1 MKQVKKNLPIEKKR
15 GGFTMVELLLV
26 VAILVVLFALAV
38 GGLVQMKKNLR
49 QKELDAKAEIIYAAA
64 QNRVAE
70 LRAAGYGSTLTD
82 ETRARKMTDIPTDA
96 VIDTVTR
103 PTFYYVISADKGA
116 KTALAEDI
124 LPETNV
130 DPELWSHHWLI
141 EYNGDTGLVYAVF
154 YSETEEISTDET
166 VRGDLRLRVKR
177 LAGGAKVGYYGGDI
191 TLGGKSYTL
200 VPDLNIVNEEELVVK
215 MSCVSPN
222 VGDGLYPSLRFSLTL
237 TDKLTG
243 AKVEIPSNQISV
255 TTEGKDLY
263 KAELILDSLDYGERR
278 RFSTLFPSLTPGNNI
293 DVVLTVTAD
302 SRNVLPKTLDPVET
316 SSLFATENY
325 QKNLLGQVT
334 NANKA
339 NIAYRRHL
347 QNLDT
352 TTSHVKKEITD
363 AYLVSDV
370 DFRKSTGETAGSFY
384 SFKPITNVNL
394 KTFSGKDR
402 EGQTHSIKD
411 LYLDAPGDGGSTG
424 LFDTF
429 YGTSVSDVIL
439 TNTRA
444 SGTAEGTGA
453 LIGKSVGKNTK
464 LMGCQVYL
472 TDSLIGKFS
481 AQENVTRYLQG
492 DFVGALVGIVDTNA
506 GMTVQNSFAATTAK
520 GDRGAGGAVG
530 LVRTDGRVTF
540 VNSYTDCYLRGERTG
555 GVVGR
560 MASSAALDAQD
571 FYTAGYQ
578 YASAASAGVVPG
590 TEGKVTMHNGYC
602 AVSYKR
608 QNDGTAIYTSAAESA
623 NWSNV
628 YAMEPGVENA
638 LDVDESRPE
647 EKKPSR
653 VSSADLA
660 EGGMVGGRLAANT
673 FAANVSGGTTAYNL
687 LGQGLD
693 NYPYPR
699 LRTGSNATTT
709 LCHYGDWEE
718 TPTQWSLAYYE
729 QYANNTYGF
738 YGSGVRLSESA
749 EIQEDGYGI
758 LVRQLPAVGDQW
770 TVTFKDRNNVDH
782 TLTYEVTAANTGTV
796 AVKDQNGAERAVTTA
811 LSDGKTYYLLK
822 LGTEEIQVGENTV
835 SLADAIVREDG
846 SFYSRMSIAYTPIN
860 GSAKTESY
868 WFNPHF
874 AKSAA
879 ASTERPANPQTIY
892 VRSVRHLAAL
902 SGYYTTDWTPEKDDK
917 EDFATTFA
925 NSGSTSY
932 TFLQERNLDWSSNY
946 NWTAYHRTK
955 NAYLTPIGGTL
966 DANRQETPFA
976 ATYDGQTFEIRNL
989 SIRSVGL
996 QIGLFGRVGS
1006 TGVVKNVIL
1015 VGNANE
1021 QGTNAE
1027 LVRGYGTQTVLQTT
1041 ADRLSQGA
1049 LVGYNDGTVSNC
1061 AVAGYRHRIAA
1072 FSMSSAYVGG
1082 LVGTNAGTV
1091 ESCAADTPD
1100 ASFRFTSA
1108 TGRIGGLVGKN
1119 LPSGSVSG
1127 SYALG
1132 HLRIQESKTSSAIVA
1147 GFVGEN
1153 SGAVRNSY
1161 AACAMEAAGDAELY
1175 GFGKKLTGTV
1185 VNGYYLDGGTYSYQD
1200 TLYSFNA
1207 STNEFKANAHGTAT
1221 GRLSLTGFGTVADE
1235 THTKYHPGTTTKTNI
1250 YAYPAAIRLSD
1261 SSYAHFG
1268 NWPNQEKDLG
1278 TLGVFYWE
1286 YESDGPN
1293 EGYHLYYLGTTK
1305 GANEEITTFS
1315 GGNLCNNH
1323 DDGGVITAYGYG
1335 YFMQPTAVGASI
1347 DDIGFA
1353 YNNQC
1358 TIGESNPTVE
1368 EELQKQLPRY
1378 RFRAYTTGTGNT
1390 RLHLTGE
1397 EKNASWNLTYNG
1409 TTYRY
1414 SVCPFFAKSI
1424 SYDGNAKGTNEVT
1437 TGKNKPGYGT
1447 NSYQIRSVQQLQ
1459 YINWNYSTQT
1469 TSFSLRKLSYGGV
1482 TTADRDN
1489 QYNYYNLI
1497 TSAGKVARQDEE
1509 TGNDCFPYLL
1519 WGNHHNSILEKSMPL
1534 TWEQTHDL
1542 NGKQEGFTGYTP
1554 IGSMFD
1560 ANSDKGISIAEMA
1573 AFAST
1578 YNGHSYAIKN
1588 VKISSDAECVG
1599 LFGITSGAIMKN
1611 IVLYADD
1618 ATANTVEVHD
1628 RANSTWEEWYC
1639 VGGLVGLAGSK
1650 DNPASQFTNCTVSGY
1665 VIQDNRSRNPGW
1677 GGGCVGGLV
1686 GATNMRIENCTA
1698 VTTIQ
1703 MKVGYQNAYQN
1714 CRVGG
1719 LVGALRG
1726 TVTNC
1731 YAGGKIVNNST
1742 IDTKSYLDGTSIW
1755 LGGIVGGVCMR
1766 SSGTL
1771 SVVIGNTKD
1780 AAQVSNSYSYVEL
1793 PGRSG
1798 NQKGAIKSSQ
1808 AIASNGEMQEGFGAV
1823 SNDYIVITNC
1833 YALESS
1839 VTQTDDYLYLSGQS
1853 LSSYKGLNLN
1863 RTWKDNNDRRI
1874 ELNNDRSPYLNYQ
1887 QMEEEMGAWLGI
1899 NDTVTTE
1906 DPDTGAPIP
1915 GKYSYP
1921 GTDADLRNLKL
1932 NYPFPTVL
1940 TQPTLYDENVKI
1952 NVHYGAWPKLGLYW
1966 AQESGTIDLLADRVA
1981 EKTMVVQEVPT
1992 GDFTQPQE
2000 DTEYLTAPDPNGE
2013 TPDGNLEDQSGIMLL
2028 DEPEPASQADG
2039 AGETPVEPQAAE
2051 PAAQAEGKDTPEPPT
2066 VTYVSEKT
2074 FQLKWI
2080 NITGSGAPS
2089 ADGLSFTYYPETG
2102 NDPIPE
2108 GQEPAFEVA
2117 AKRGSYAFD
2126 GGNTWTVPITIRA
2139 RRPGTVVVEAKQ
2151 NDQYPAKL
2159 TVVVSANLE
2168 ISIAEA
2174 DKTLE
2179 VYETESKTVPVTLK
2193 DTNGNVIL
2201 GLTQQQLNWTLPQG
2215 GENVSWAI
2223 AEDGKVPGQYNLTVT
2238 GGKAGPQNL
2247 TLSDQILSV
2256 SYKHDAATD
2265 KTFDAY
2271 TRLSVTV
2278 KPSVILGIASG
2289 TDYGLGNGEYSPED
2303 YNQVSVPYVQNA
2315 QNYEAGKPTEESVA
2329 PIREKSVPLYLY
2341 ATTDYVNIT
2350 NFKFVS
2356 VNSSTP
2362 LSPCIQLTI
2371 NDQADGSSRIQF
2383 LYKLEKPD
2391 QTALEEDDNTPE
2403 VQADTNQAKLDAMLA
2418 SLGVGEELYVNDE
2431 KSYVLL
2437 VGAAQPSTDGRGQ
2450 YREMTLTD
2458 LDDNAP
2464 TPQWSLDMRLVRTDK
2479 DGNTLLEG
2487 EYFYLTYSRPNTVRF
2502 MPHEGAEPRKVLRLA
2517 QGTGISAAEM
2527 KEINNDPA
2535 LFQADSGYY
2544 WKWTLDGIPTSNV
2557 DLAPARTG
2565 IPFTLSYNG
2574 NFPSWDI
2581 DYGKLADQTQTYGS
2595 ITSTALPTG
2604 PWKREGMSTTGWF
2617 TEGGEQVTL
2626 KQVPE
2631 TPAEGEKV
2639 TYKLYRGETEYI
2651 PTQVDETLTL
2661 YAHWK
2666 NNEYSLVFKNGE
2678 SETVETFVYG
2688 TAKEI
2693 TAPAAPEIKKGHT
2706 FVWTD
2711 EADFTLRP
2719 EETWANSA
2727 FTPTSDG
2734 QKIVLNATWT
2744 PETITVT
2751 LVNSRDE
2758 NETVKDAKYSYGSA
2772 LGCPESFTGPE
2783 GESFLGWSLTKDGD
2797 VISAADLPDALLDLQ
2812 EPGKPITLYARWTT
2826 VATNTAG
2833 ADDENKVNLEDEQEN
2848 TDEELIAPPAQSP
2861 NGENTSTPNGEETP
2875 APNGEDTPAPGGEE
2889 TPPPNGENT
2898 SPPNGE
2904 DTETPSGEE
2913 PPVPEGDSESGGAD
2927 TEGSVDPTPVDTQ
2940 SPAPTP
2946 PDPTPEVP
2954 SGEQSDAESS
2964 ESHEE

>member
-116 KTALAEDI
+116 KTALADDI

-154 YSETEEISTDET
+154 YSETGEISTDET
-166 VRGDLRLRVKR
+166 TRGDLRQRDKR

-200 VPDLNIVNEEELVVK
+200 TPQVLIENKEELIVK
-215 MSCVSPN
+215 MSCVSPD
-222 VGDGLYPSLRFSLTL
+222 VGDGLHPSLRFALTL
-237 TDKLTG
+237 TDQLTG

-255 TTEGKDLY
+255 TTEGLDFY

-293 DVVLTVTAD
+293 DVTLTVTAD
-302 SRNVLPKTLDPVET
+302 SNNVLPKSVSDET
-316 SSLFATENY
+316 NSLFATETY
-325 QKNLLGQVT
+325 TKVLGQVT

-352 TTSHVKKEITD
+352 VTSKVKKEITD

-394 KTFSGKDR
+394 KTFSGKNQENRD
-402 EGQTHSIKD
+402 EIYSIKN
-411 LYLDAPGDGGSTG
+411 LYLDASGDGKSMG

-429 YGTSVSDVIL
+429 YGTSISDVIL

-453 LIGKSVGKNTK
+453 LIGKAVGKNTK

-472 TDSLIGKFS
+472 TDSLIGRFT
-481 AQENVTRYLQG
+481 AQETVTRYLRG
-492 DFVGALVGIVDTNA
+492 DFVGGLVGIVDTNA
-506 GMTVQNSFAATTAK
+506 SLTVEHSFAATTARA
-520 GDRGAGGAVG
+520 DRGAGGAVG
-530 LVRTDGRVTF
+530 LVRPSGKVSFTG
-540 VNSYTDCYLRGERTG
+540 SYTDCYLRGGRTG
-555 GVVGR
+555 GVVGW
-560 MASSAALDAQD
+560 MPSGASLEAQD

-578 YASAASAGVVPG
+578 YASASSAGVVPG
-590 TEGKVTMHNGYC
+590 TEGTVTMHNGYC

-608 QNDGTAIYTSAAESA
+608 QNDTTDIYTSAADSA

-628 YAMEPGVENA
+628 YAMDPGVDNA

-647 EKKPSR
+647 GQKQSR

-660 EGGMVGGRLAANT
+660 EGGMVGTRLT
-673 FAANVSGGTTAYNL
+673 GTAFMASVRGSTVAYNL

-709 LCHYGDWEE
+709 LRHYGDWEE

-729 QYANNTYGF
+729 QYANYTYGF

-770 TVTFKDRNNVDH
+770 KVTFTDRNNEAH
-782 TLTYEVTAANTGTV
+782 TLTYTVTAANTSTV
-796 AVKDQNGAERAVTTA
+796 AVRDQNGAVRNVTTA
-811 LSDGKTYYLLK
+811 LSEGKTYYLLK
-822 LGTEEIQVGENTV
+822 LGTENITVGESTV

-846 SFYSRMSIAYTPIN
+846 SFYSRISVAFTPTS
-860 GSAKTESY
+860 GSAKDETY

-874 AKSAA
+874 AKSVA
-879 ASTERPANPQTIY
+879 ASTERPANPQTVYI
-892 VRSVRHLAAL
+892 RSVRHLAAL
-902 SGYYTTDWTPEKDDK
+902 SGYYTTGWTPEKDDK
-917 EDFATTFA
+917 EDFASTFA
-925 NSGSTSY
+925 NTGSTSY
-932 TFLQERNLDWSSNY
+932 TFLQERNLDWSSSY
-946 NWTAYHRTK
+946 NWDAYLREK
-955 NAYLTPIGGTL
+955 KDYLTPIGGTL
-966 DANRQETPFA
+966 DANAQETPFA

-996 QIGLFGRVGS
+996 QIGLFGRVGG

-1021 QGTNAE
+1021 QGANAY
-1027 LVRGYGTQTVLQTT
+1027 VGRGYGTQTVLQTT
-1041 ADRLSQGA
+1041 ADQLSQGA

-1061 AVAGYRHRIAA
+1061 AVAGYRHQLAA
-1072 FSMSSAYVGG
+1072 FSRSSAYVGG
-1082 LVGTNAGTV
+1082 LVGTNAGTI

-1100 ASFRFTSA
+1100 ARFRFTSS
-1108 TGRIGGLVGKN
+1108 TGRIGGLVGNN

-1132 HLRIQESKTSSAIVA
+1132 HLRIQESKTSSVIVA
-1147 GFVGEN
+1147 GFAGEN

-1175 GFGKKLTGTV
+1175 GFGKKLSGTV

-1207 STNEFKANAHGTAT
+1207 STNDFKDNASGTPT
-1221 GRLSLTGFGTVADE
+1221 GDLSLSGFGTVQDTA
-1235 THTKYHPGTTTKTNI
+1235 HTKYHPGTKTESNI

-1261 SSYAHFG
+1261 GSYAHFG

-1286 YESDGPN
+1286 YESGGPN
-1293 EGYHLYYLGTTK
+1293 AGYHLYYQGTTK

-1323 DDGGVITAYGYG
+1323 DDGGVITSYGYG
-1335 YFMQPTAVGASI
+1335 YFMQPTVVGA
-1347 DDIGFA
+1347 DIGDIVFRH
-1353 YNNQC
+1353 NDQC
-1358 TIGESNPTVE
+1358 TIGESNQTVE
-1368 EELQKQLPRY
+1368 VELQKQLPRY
-1378 RFRAYTTGTGNT
+1378 RFRAYTTGTGDT

-1414 SVCPFFAKSI
+1414 SVCPFFAQSI
-1424 SYDGNAKGTNEVT
+1424 SYDGNAKGTDEVT
-1437 TGKNKPGYGT
+1437 TGNDKPGYGT

-1519 WGNHHNSILEKSMPL
+1519 WGNHHNSILDKSMPL

-1542 NGKQEGFTGYTP
+1542 NGKQEGVTGYTP

-1560 ANSDKGISIAEMA
+1560 ANSDKGSSIAEMA

-1578 YNGHSYAIKN
+1578 YDGHSYAIKN

-1599 LFGITSGAIMKN
+1599 LFGITSGAIMRN
-1611 IVLYADD
+1611 VVLYADD
-1618 ATANTVEVHD
+1618 AAANTVEVHD

-1650 DNPASQFTNCTVSGY
+1650 NNTASQFTNCTVSGY

-1686 GATNMRIENCTA
+1686 GATNMKIENCTA

-1703 MKVGYQNAYQN
+1703 LKIGYQSAYQN

-1742 IDTKSYLDGTSIW
+1742 IDTVYFKYAKGTSIW

-1766 SSGTL
+1766 DSGTL

-1808 AIASNGEMQEGFGAV
+1808 AIASNGEMQEDFKAV

-1839 VTQTDDYLYLSGQS
+1839 VTQTDDYLYLNGQKPD
-1853 LSSYKGLNLN
+1853 SYQGLNLN
-1863 RTWKDNNDRRI
+1863 RTLPNRYERRI
-1874 ELNNDRSPYLNYQ
+1874 QLNNDRSPYLNYQ
-1887 QMEEEMGAWLGI
+1887 QMEAEMGAWLGI
-1899 NDTVTTE
+1899 TDTVTTS
-1906 DPDTGAPIP
+1906 DPDTGASIP

-1940 TQPTLYDENVKI
+1940 TQTTLDGSTVH
-1952 NVHYGAWPKLGLYW
+1952 VHYGAWPKLGLYW
-1966 AQESGTIDLLADRVA
+1966 AEESGTIDLLADRVE
-1981 EKTMVVQEVPT
+1981 EKTMVADEVPT
-1992 GDFTQPQE
+1992 GDFAQPEQ
-2000 DTEYLTAPDPNGE
+2000 DTEHLTSPDPDGE
-2013 TPDGNLEDQSGIMLL
+2013 TPDGNVEDQSGIMLL
-2028 DEPEPASQADG
+2028 DEPEPLADG
-2039 AGETPVEPQAAE
+2039 QSVPEPQAEGA
-2051 PAAQAEGKDTPEPPT
+2051 PAAQADSEDTPEPPT

-2074 FQLKWI
+2074 FRLKWI
-2080 NITGSGAPS
+2080 NITGSGAPD
-2089 ADGLSFTYYPETG
+2089 AENLSFAYYTEDGAEVP
-2102 NDPIPE
+2102 D
-2108 GQEPAFEVA
+2108 GQEAAFEVE
-2117 AKRGSYAFD
+2117 AKRGTYAFD
-2126 GGNTWTVPITIRA
+2126 GGSTYTVPITVRA
-2139 RRPGTVVVEAKQ
+2139 RRPGTVVVEATQ
-2151 NDQYPAKL
+2151 NGQYPAKL
-2159 TVVVSANLE
+2159 TVIVTANLE
-2168 ISIAEA
+2168 IFIGEA
-2174 DKTLE
+2174 DRTLE
-2179 VYETESKTVPVTLK
+2179 VYETQSKTVPVTLK
-2193 DTNGNVIL
+2193 NANGEVIQ

-2238 GGKAGPQNL
+2238 GGKAGPKRL
-2247 TLSDQILSV
+2247 TVSDQILSV

-2265 KTFDAY
+2265 KTFEAY

-2303 YNQVSVPYVQNA
+2303 YNQVSVPYVPKV

-2329 PIREKSVPLYLY
+2329 PIREDHVPLYLY
-2341 ATTDYVNIT
+2341 ATKDYVDIS

-2362 LSPCIQLTI
+2362 QSPCIQLTI
-2371 NDQADGSSRIQF
+2371 NDQADGSSRNQF
-2383 LYKLEKPD
+2383 LYQLEKPD
-2391 QTALEEDDNTPE
+2391 QTALEDDDNTPE
-2403 VQADTNQAKLDAMLA
+2403 VQADSPEAKLAAMLA
-2418 SLGVGEELYVNDE
+2418 ELKEGEELYVNNE

-2437 VGAAQPSTDGRGQ
+2437 IGAPQPSTDGRGR

-2458 LDDNAP
+2458 LDGNAP
-2464 TPQWSLDMRLVRTDK
+2464 TPQWSLDMRLVRTDS

-2487 EYFYLTYSRPNTVRF
+2487 ESFHLTYSRPNTVRF
-2502 MPHEGAEPRKVLRLA
+2502 MPYKEGATEPLKVLRLA

-2535 LFQADSGYY
+2535 LFQAENGYY
-2544 WKWTLDGIPTSNV
+2544 WKWTLDGIPTGNV
-2557 DLAPARTG
+2557 DLNPAKTG

-2581 DYGKLADQTQTYGS
+2581 YGKLPDQTQTYGG
-2595 ITSTALPTG
+2595 ITSTALPTA
-2604 PWKREGMSTTGWF
+2604 PWTREGMSTTGWF
-2617 TEGGEQVTL
+2617 TEGGEPVTL

-2631 TPAEGEKV
+2631 DPAEGEEV
-2639 TYKLYRGETEYI
+2639 TYQLYRGETEYI

-2661 YAHWK
+2661 YARWK
-2666 NNEYSLVFKNGE
+2666 NNEYSLVFKDGE
-2678 SETVETFVYG
+2678 TEAARHSFVYG
-2688 TAKEI
+2688 DGADC
-2693 TAPAAPEIKKGHT
+2693 TAPDAPASKTGYT
-2706 FVWTD
+2706 FSGWSD
-2711 EADFTLRP
+2711 GANFTLQP
-2719 EETWANSA
+2719 GESWSKLK
-2727 FTPTSDG
+2727 FVPTADG
-2734 QKIVLNATWT
+2734 Q
-2744 PETITVT
+2744 TVT
-2751 LVNSRDE
+2751 LNAVWTPISFQVTLKDGE
-2758 NETVKDAKYSYGSA
+2758 KTETATFTYGQTTSIA
-2772 LGCPESFTGPE
+2772 CNFEAPE
-2783 GESFLGWSLTKDGD
+2783 GKTFRGWMAESYNDTITDANL
-2797 VISAADLPDALLDLQ
+2797 AAALLALH
-2812 EPGKPITLYARWTT
+2812 ETGESIILTPIWNDAPANT
-2826 VATNTAG
+2826 V
-2833 ADDENKVNLEDEQEN
+2833 ENQSDPEEQEN
-2848 TDEELIAPPAQSP
+2848 TDEEPIASPAQTP
-2861 NGENTSTPNGEETP
+2861 NGENTPT
-2875 APNGEDTPAPGGEE
+2875 PNGEDTE
-2889 TPPPNGENT
+2889 T
-2898 SPPNGE
+2898 PNGE

-2913 PPVPEGDSESGGAD
+2913 SPTPEGDSESGGAD
-2927 TEGSVDPTPVDTQ
+2927 TEGAVDPTPVDTQ

-2946 PDPTPEVP
+2946 ETP
-2954 SGEQSDAESS
+2954 SGEQSDAESP
-2964 ESHEE
+2964 ESYEE

>member
-64 QNRVAE
+64 QNRMAE

-82 ETRARKMTDIPTDA
+82 ETRARKMADIPTDA

-103 PTFYYVISADKGA
+103 PAFYYVISADKGV
-116 KTALAEDI
+116 KTALADDI

-154 YSETEEISTDET
+154 YSETGEISTDET
-166 VRGDLRLRVKR
+166 VRGDLRLRDKR

-200 VPDLNIVNEEELVVK
+200 VPDLSIVNEEELVVK

-293 DVVLTVTAD
+293 DIVLTVTAD

-325 QKNLLGQVT
+325 QKNLLGQVA

-363 AYLVSDV
+363 AYLVKEL

-384 SFKPITNVNL
+384 SFKPITNVSL
-394 KTFSGKDR
+394 KTFSGKDQK
-402 EGQTHSIKD
+402 GQTHTIKN
-411 LYLDAPGDGGSTG
+411 LYLNAPGDGGSTG

-444 SGTAEGTGA
+444 SGAAEGTGA
-453 LIGKSVGKNTK
+453 LIGKAVGKNTK
-464 LMGCQVYL
+464 LTGCQVYL
-472 TDSLIGKFS
+472 TDSLIGKFT
-481 AQENVTRYLQG
+481 AQESVTRYLQG
-492 DFVGALVGIVDTNA
+492 DFVGGLVGIVDTNA
-506 GMTVQNSFAATTAK
+506 GLTVEHSFAATTARA
-520 GDRGAGGAVG
+520 DRGAGGAVG
-530 LVRTDGRVTF
+530 LVRPSGKIAFTG
-540 VNSYTDCYLRGERTG
+540 SYTDCYLRGERTG
-555 GVVGR
+555 GVVGW
-560 MASSAALDAQD
+560 MPSGASLEAQD

-578 YASAASAGVVPG
+578 YASAFSAGVVPG
-590 TEGKVTMHNGYC
+590 TEGKVAMHNGYC

-608 QNDGTAIYTSAAESA
+608 ANDGTAIYTSAAESA

-628 YAMEPGVENA
+628 YAMEPGVDGA
-638 LDVDESRPE
+638 LDVDERLAE
-647 EKKPSR
+647 EKKTSR

-699 LRTGSNATTT
+699 LRTGSNAATT
-709 LCHYGDWEE
+709 LRHYGDWEE

-729 QYANNTYGF
+729 QYTDGTYGF

-782 TLTYEVTAANTGTV
+782 TLIYEVTAANTGTV
-796 AVKDQNGAERAVTTA
+796 AVRDQNGAERAVTTA
-811 LSDGKTYYLLK
+811 HSDGKTYYLLK
-822 LGTEEIQVGENTV
+822 LGMEEIQVGENTV

-846 SFYSRMSIAYTPIN
+846 SFYSRMSIAYTPAN
-860 GSAKTESY
+860 GSAKTETY

-874 AKSAA
+874 AKSVV

-902 SGYYTTDWTPEKDDK
+902 SGYYTTGWTQEKDDK

-946 NWTAYHRTK
+946 DWTAYHRTK

-966 DANRQETPFA
+966 DEKQQETPFA

-1021 QGTNAE
+1021 QATNAY
-1027 LVRGYGTQTVLQTT
+1027 LVRGYNGTQTVLQTT
-1041 ADRLSQGA
+1041 DDRLSQGA

-1108 TGRIGGLVGKN
+1108 TGRIGGLVGNN

-1132 HLRIQESKTSSAIVA
+1132 HLRIQESKTSSVIVA

-1221 GRLSLTGFGTVADE
+1221 GSLSLTGFGTVADKA
-1235 THTKYHPGTTTKTNI
+1235 HTKYHPGTTTKTNI
-1250 YAYPAAIRLSD
+1250 YAYPAAIRLAD
-1261 SSYAHFG
+1261 GTYAHFG

-1286 YESDGPN
+1286 YESGGPN
-1293 EGYHLYYLGTTK
+1293 AGYHLYYLGTSE
-1305 GANEEITTFS
+1305 GTTFS

-1335 YFMQPTAVGASI
+1335 YFMQPTVKGSSI
-1347 DDIGFA
+1347 NDITFGK
-1353 YNNQC
+1353 NTNC
-1358 TIGESNPTVE
+1358 TMGERNTTVE
-1368 EELQKQLPRY
+1368 AALKTQLPRY
-1378 RFRAYTTGTGNT
+1378 QFVAYTTGTGNT

-1424 SYDGNAKGTNEVT
+1424 SYDGNTKGTNEVT
-1437 TGKNKPGYGT
+1437 TGKDKPGYGT

-1459 YINWNYSTQT
+1459 YINWNYSTQKT
-1469 TSFSLRKLSYGGV
+1469 DFSLRKLSYGGAV
-1482 TTADRDN
+1482 PGDDH
-1489 QYNYYNLI
+1489 YWDILK
-1497 TSAGKVARQDEE
+1497 AGKIAKQDEK
-1509 TGNDCFPYLL
+1509 TGNNCFPYLL
-1519 WGNHHNSILEKSMPL
+1519 WGNHHNSILNKSMPL

-1542 NGKQEGFTGYTP
+1542 NGKQEGVTGYTP

-1560 ANSDKGISIAEMA
+1560 ANSDKGSSIAEMA

-1578 YNGHSYAIKN
+1578 YDGHSYAIKN

-1698 VTTIQ
+1698 VTTIEL
-1703 MKVGYQNAYQN
+1703 KVGYQSGYQN

-1731 YAGGKIVNNST
+1731 YSGGKIVNNST
-1742 IDTKSYLDGTSIW
+1742 IDTKNFRSGTSIW

-1798 NQKGAIKSSQ
+1798 NQGAIKSSQ
-1808 AIASNGEMQEGFGAV
+1808 AIASNGEMQEDFGAV

-1839 VTQTDDYLYLSGQS
+1839 VTQTDDYKYLNGKKPA
-1853 LSSYKGLNLN
+1853 SYNGLNLN
-1863 RTWKDNNDRRI
+1863 RTLQNRNERRI

-1887 QMEEEMGAWLGI
+1887 QMEKEMGAWLGI
-1899 NDTVTTE
+1899 TETVTTS
-1906 DPDTGAPIP
+1906 DPETGAPIP

-1940 TQPTLYDENVKI
+1940 TQTTLDGSTV

-1992 GDFTQPQE
+1992 GDFTQPEQ

-2028 DEPEPASQADG
+2028 DDGGQDTPEEPQGEGEPSSQA
-2039 AGETPVEPQAAE
+2039 ENE
-2051 PAAQAEGKDTPEPPT
+2051 KTPEPPT
-2066 VTYVSEKT
+2066 VTYVSERT

-2080 NITGSGAPS
+2080 NIAGGTAPD
-2089 ADGLSFTYYPETG
+2089 AQNLSFTYSTEDG
-2102 NDPIPE
+2102 KAIPE
-2108 GQEPAFEVA
+2108 GEEPAFEVE

-2126 GGNTWTVPITIRA
+2126 GGNTYTVPITVRA
-2139 RRPGTVVVEAKQ
+2139 RRPGTVVVEATQ
-2151 NDQYPAKL
+2151 DGLYPAKL
-2159 TVVVSANLE
+2159 TVIVTANLE
-2168 ISIAEA
+2168 ISIEEA
-2174 DKTLE
+2174 DKTLA

-2193 DTNGNVIL
+2193 DTNGKVIL
-2201 GLTQQQLNWTLPQG
+2201 GLTQEQLKWSLPKG

-2223 AEDGKVPGQYNLTVT
+2223 AEDSTVPGQYNLTVT
-2238 GGKAGPQNL
+2238 GGKAGPTNL

-2256 SYKHDAATD
+2256 SYKHDTATD
-2265 KTFDAY
+2265 KTFEAN

-2278 KPSVILGIASG
+2278 KPSVILGVASG
-2289 TDYGLGNGEYSPED
+2289 TDYGLGNGKYSPED
-2303 YNQVSVPYVQNA
+2303 YNQVSVPYVQKI
-2315 QNYEAGKPTEESVA
+2315 QNYTAEKPTEESVA
-2329 PIREKSVPLYLY
+2329 PIQEKNVPLYLY

-2356 VNSSTP
+2356 VNSSAP
-2362 LSPCIQLTI
+2362 QSPCIQLTV
-2371 NDQADGSSRIQF
+2371 NDQADGSSREQF
-2383 LYKLEKPD
+2383 LYKLKKPD
-2391 QTALEEDDNTPE
+2391 QTAQQDESNEDTPQ
-2403 VQADTNQAKLDAMLA
+2403 VQTDTAQAKLDAMLA
-2418 SLGVGEELYVNDE
+2418 RLEGGQELYVNDE

-2437 VGAAQPSTDGRGQ
+2437 IDAPQSSTDGRGQ
-2450 YREMTLTD
+2450 YRKMTLTD
-2458 LDDNAP
+2458 LDGNAP
-2464 TPQWSLDMRLVRTDK
+2464 IPQWSLKMCLVRTDNK
-2479 DGNTLLEG
+2479 GNTLLEG
-2487 EYFYLTYSRPNTVRF
+2487 EYFNLTYNRPNTVRF
-2502 MPHEGAEPRKVLRLA
+2502 MPYEGTEPLKVLRLA

-2527 KEINNDPA
+2527 KEINSDPA
-2535 LFQADSGYY
+2535 LFQAENGYY
-2544 WKWTLDGIPTSNV
+2544 WKWTLDGIPTENV
-2557 DLAPARTG
+2557 DLTPARTG

-2574 NFPSWDI
+2574 NFPDWEV
-2581 DYGKLADQTQTYGS
+2581 YGKLPDQTQTYGS
-2595 ITSTALPTG
+2595 ITSEALPTG
-2604 PWKREGMSTTGWF
+2604 PWTREGMSNTGWF
-2617 TEGGEQVTL
+2617 TEDGDEVTL
-2626 KQVPE
+2626 RAE
-2631 TPAEGEKV
+2631 TVQTEEGEK
-2639 TYKLYRGETEYI
+2639 TIYKIYRGDAEYI

-2666 NNEYSLVFKNGE
+2666 NNEYSLVFKNGDTE
-2678 SETVETFVYG
+2678 VVRHSFVYG
-2688 TAKEI
+2688 DGTVC
-2693 TAPAAPEIKKGHT
+2693 TAPDVPAPKTGYT
-2706 FVWTD
+2706 FSGW
-2711 EADFTLRP
+2711 
-2719 EETWANSA
+2719 
-2727 FTPTSDG
+2727 SDG
-2734 QKIVLNATWT
+2734 ANLTLQPGESWSKLKFVPTADGQ
-2744 PETITVT
+2744 TVT
-2751 LVNSRDE
+2751 LNAVWTPISFQVTLQDGE
-2758 NETVKDAKYSYGSA
+2758 NAETVTFTYGQTTSIA
-2772 LGCPESFTGPE
+2772 CPFELPE
-2783 GESFLGWSLTKDGD
+2783 GKTFGGWM
-2797 VISAADLPDALLDLQ
+2797 AAGFDDPITDANLAEALLKLQ
-2812 EPGKPITLYARWTT
+2812 KTEKSIVLKPIWNVVPANTNEKQSDPENAEGETAVVPPVLDEKTDSETSKTPDGNLNGTT
-2826 VATNTAG
+2826 QGN
-2833 ADDENKVNLEDEQEN
+2833 EN
-2848 TDEELIAPPAQSP
+2848 TQE
-2861 NGENTSTPNGEETP
+2861 GENTQGSENTQE
-2875 APNGEDTPAPGGEE
+2875 
-2889 TPPPNGENT
+2889 GENAQENAGEGSEF
-2898 SPPNGE
+2898 SPP
-2904 DTETPSGEE
+2904 
-2913 PPVPEGDSESGGAD
+2913 
-2927 TEGSVDPTPVDTQ
+2927 PTPVDTQ
-2940 SPAPTP
+2940 SP
-2946 PDPTPEVP
+2946 DPTPEAP
-2954 SGEQSDAESS
+2954 SGEQSDAGEDSP
-2964 ESHEE
+2964 ETHEE

>member
-1 MKQVKKNLPIEKKR
+1 MKQVKKNLPIEKKC

-103 PTFYYVISADKGA
+103 PTFYYVISTDKGA
-116 KTALAEDI
+116 KTALADDI

-154 YSETEEISTDET
+154 YSETGEISTDET
-166 VRGDLRLRVKR
+166 VRGDLRLRDKR

-200 VPDLNIVNEEELVVK
+200 VPDLSIVNEEKLVVK

-293 DVVLTVTAD
+293 DVTLTVTAD

-506 GMTVQNSFAATTAK
+506 GMTVQNSFAATTAR

-578 YASAASAGVVPG
+578 YASAFSAGVVPG

-608 QNDGTAIYTSAAESA
+608 QNDDTAIYTSAAESA

-647 EKKPSR
+647 EKKTSR

-660 EGGMVGGRLAANT
+660 EGGMVGGHLAANT

-709 LCHYGDWEE
+709 LRHYGDWEE

-729 QYANNTYGF
+729 QYADGTYGF

-749 EIQEDGYGI
+749 DIQEDGYGI
-758 LVRQLPAVGDQW
+758 LVRQLPAVGDEW
-770 TVTFKDRNNVDH
+770 KVTFTDRNNDDH
-782 TLTYEVTAANTGTV
+782 VLTYKVTEDDSKKMVWSAITV
-796 AVKDQNGAERAVTTA
+796 Q
-811 LSDGKTYYLLK
+811 SDGKTYYLLK
-822 LGTEEIQVGENTV
+822 LGTEEIQVGENKV
-835 SLADAIVREDG
+835 SLADAVVREDG
-846 SFYSRMSIAYTPIN
+846 SFYSRMSIAYTPTG
-860 GSAKTESY
+860 GSAKTETY
-868 WFNPHF
+868 WLNPHF
-874 AKSAA
+874 AKSAV
-879 ASTERPANPQTIY
+879 ASTDRPTNPQTIY

-902 SGYYTTDWTPEKDDK
+902 SGYYTTGWTQEKDDK
-917 EDFATTFA
+917 EDFAATFA
-925 NSGSTSY
+925 NSGSASY

-946 NWTAYHRTK
+946 NWTAYGRAK

-966 DANRQETPFA
+966 DEKQQETPFA

-1021 QGTNAE
+1021 QGTNAY
-1027 LVRGYGTQTVLQTT
+1027 LVRGYNGTQTVLQTT
-1041 ADRLSQGA
+1041 EHRLSQGA

-1072 FSMSSAYVGG
+1072 FYMSSAYVGG

-1108 TGRIGGLVGKN
+1108 TGRIGGLVGNN

-1207 STNEFKANAHGTAT
+1207 STNEFKDNAHGTPT
-1221 GRLSLTGFGTVADE
+1221 GSLSLTGFGTVADE
-1235 THTKYHPGTTTKTNI
+1235 AHTKYHPGTKTETNT
-1250 YAYPAAIRLSD
+1250 YAYPAAIRLAD
-1261 SSYAHFG
+1261 GSYAHFG

-1286 YESDGPN
+1286 YESGGPN
-1293 EGYHLYYLGTTK
+1293 AGYHLYYQGTSE
-1305 GANEEITTFS
+1305 GLTFS

-1323 DDGGVITAYGYG
+1323 DDGGVITKYGYG
-1335 YFMQPTAVGASI
+1335 YFMQPNAVGASI
-1347 DDIGFA
+1347 ENDVELFA
-1353 YNNQC
+1353 DRNTALGPRNA
-1358 TIGESNPTVE
+1358 EVE
-1368 EELQKQLPRY
+1368 NALHDQLTRY
-1378 RFRAYTTGTGNT
+1378 EFIAYTTGVNG
-1390 RLHLTGE
+1390 LHLTGADR
-1397 EKNASWNLTYNG
+1397 NSTWRLGYQDTWY
-1409 TTYRY
+1409 TY
-1414 SVCPFFAKSI
+1414 SVCPFFANSI
-1424 SYDGNAKGTNEVT
+1424 SYDGISGQTPTNAD
-1437 TGKNKPGYGT
+1437 KPGEGT

-1459 YINWNYSTQT
+1459 YINWNYSTQKT
-1469 TSFSLRKLSYGGV
+1469 DFSLRKLSYGGAV
-1482 TTADRDN
+1482 EGDDHYREILN
-1489 QYNYYNLI
+1489 
-1497 TSAGKVARQDEE
+1497 AGKIAKQNEE

-1519 WGNHHNSILEKSMPL
+1519 WGNHHNSILNKSMPL

-1560 ANSDKGISIAEMA
+1560 ANSDKGSSIAEMA

-1628 RANSTWEEWYC
+1628 SKDPERSKWEEWYC
-1639 VGGLVGLAGSK
+1639 IGGLVGLAGSK

-1703 MKVGYQNAYQN
+1703 LKVGYRKAYQN

-1726 TVTNC
+1726 TVTKC

-1742 IDTKSYLDGTSIW
+1742 IDTVSYQYEFGTSIW

-1771 SVVIGNTKD
+1771 AGVIGNTQN

-1887 QMEEEMGAWLGI
+1887 QMKESMGAWLGI
-1899 NDTVTTE
+1899 TETVTTE
-1906 DPDTGAPIP
+1906 DPETGAPIP

-1966 AQESGTIDLLADRVA
+1966 AQESGTIDLLADRAA

-1992 GDFTQPQE
+1992 GDFTQPEQ

-2051 PAAQAEGKDTPEPPT
+2051 PAAQADGEDTPEPPT

-2117 AKRGSYAFD
+2117 AKRGSYVFD

-2151 NDQYPAKL
+2151 DGLYPAKL

-2193 DTNGNVIL
+2193 DTNGKTIL

-2289 TDYGLGNGEYSPED
+2289 TDYGLGNGKYSPED
-2303 YNQVSVPYVQNA
+2303 YNQVSVPYVQKG

-2329 PIREKSVPLYLY
+2329 PIQEKSVPLYLY

-2391 QTALEEDDNTPE
+2391 RTALEDDENNPE
-2403 VQADTNQAKLDAMLA
+2403 VQADTAQAKLDAMLA
-2418 SLGVGEELYVNDE
+2418 SLGVGEELYVNNE

-2450 YREMTLTD
+2450 YRKMTLTD

-2517 QGTGISAAEM
+2517 QGTGISATEM

-2535 LFQADSGYY
+2535 LFHAENGYY
-2544 WKWTLDGIPTSNV
+2544 WKWTLGTIPTGNV
-2557 DLAPARTG
+2557 DLTPEKTG

-2604 PWKREGMSTTGWF
+2604 PWKREGMSTTGWL

-2639 TYKLYRGETEYI
+2639 TYKLYCGETEYI
-2651 PTQVDETLTL
+2651 PTRVDETLTL

-2751 LVNSRDE
+2751 LVNSPDE
-2758 NETVKDAKYSYGSA
+2758 NETVMDAKYSYGSA

-2783 GESFLGWSLTKDGD
+2783 GESFLGWSLAKDGD
-2797 VISAADLPDALLDLQ
+2797 VIPAADLPDVLLDLQ
-2812 EPGKPITLYARWTT
+2812 KLGDPITLFARWTA

-2833 ADDENKVNLEDEQEN
+2833 ADDENNVNLEDEQEN
-2848 TDEELIAPPAQSP
+2848 TDEEPIAPPAQSP
-2861 NGENTSTPNGEETP
+2861 NGENTPTPNGEETP
-2875 APNGEDTPAPGGEE
+2875 TPNGENALTPGGEE
-2889 TPPPNGENT
+2889 TPTPNEEN
-2898 SPPNGE
+2898 
-2904 DTETPSGEE
+2904 DQTPSGEE
-2913 PPVPEGDSESGGAD
+2913 PPTPEGDSESGGAD

-2954 SGEQSDAESS
+2954 SGEQSDAESP

>member
-64 QNRVAE
+64 QNRMAE

-82 ETRARKMTDIPTDA
+82 ETRARKMADIPTDA

-103 PTFYYVISADKGA
+103 PAFYYVISADKGA
-116 KTALAEDI
+116 KTALADDI

-154 YSETEEISTDET
+154 YSETGEISTDET
-166 VRGDLRLRVKR
+166 LRGDLRLRDKR

-191 TLGGKSYTL
+191 TLGGRSYTL
-200 VPDLNIVNEEELVVK
+200 VPDLSIVNEEELVVK

-293 DVVLTVTAD
+293 DVTLTVTAD

-352 TTSHVKKEITD
+352 TTSHVKKKITD

-394 KTFSGKDR
+394 KTFSGKDQ

-492 DFVGALVGIVDTNA
+492 DFVGALVGIVETNA
-506 GMTVQNSFAATTAK
+506 NLTVEHSFAATTARA
-520 GDRGAGGAVG
+520 DRGAGGAVG
-530 LVRTDGRVTF
+530 LVRSSGKITF
-540 VNSYTDCYLRGERTG
+540 TGSYTDCYLRGERTG
-555 GVVGR
+555 GVVGW
-560 MASSAALDAQD
+560 MPSGAGLEAQD

-578 YASAASAGVVPG
+578 YASAFSAGVVPG

-608 QNDGTAIYTSAAESA
+608 ANDGTAIYTSAAESA

-628 YAMEPGVENA
+628 YAMEPGVDGA
-638 LDVDESRPE
+638 LDVDERLAE
-647 EKKPSR
+647 EKKTSR

-699 LRTGSNATTT
+699 LRTGSNADTT
-709 LCHYGDWEE
+709 LRHYGDWEE

-729 QYANNTYGF
+729 QYADGTYGF

-749 EIQEDGYGI
+749 DIQEDGYGI
-758 LVRQLPAVGDQW
+758 LVRQLPAVGDEW
-770 TVTFKDRNNVDH
+770 KVTFTDRNNEAH
-782 TLTYEVTAANTGTV
+782 TLTYEVTEDDSKKMVWSAIPV
-796 AVKDQNGAERAVTTA
+796 R
-811 LSDGKTYYLLK
+811 SDGKTYYLLK

-846 SFYSRMSIAYTPIN
+846 SFYSRMSIAYTPTN
-860 GSAKTESY
+860 GAAKTESY

-902 SGYYTTDWTPEKDDK
+902 SGYYTTGWTQEKDDK

-946 NWTAYHRTK
+946 NWTAYRPTK

-966 DANRQETPFA
+966 YADRQETPFA

-989 SIRSVGL
+989 TIRSVGL

-1021 QGTNAE
+1021 QGTNAD
-1027 LVRGYGTQTVLQTT
+1027 LVRGNGTQTVLQTT
-1041 ADRLSQGA
+1041 EHRLSQGA

-1082 LVGTNAGTV
+1082 LVGTNAGTI

-1108 TGRIGGLVGKN
+1108 TGRIGGLVGNN

-1132 HLRIQESKTSSAIVA
+1132 HLRIQESKTSSVIVA

-1207 STNEFKANAHGTAT
+1207 STNEFRANAHGTPM
-1221 GRLSLTGFGTVADE
+1221 GSLSLNGFGTVADE
-1235 THTKYHPGTTTKTNI
+1235 AHTKYHPGTKTETNI
-1250 YAYPAAIRLSD
+1250 YAYPAAIRLAD
-1261 SSYAHFG
+1261 GSYAHFG

-1323 DDGGVITAYGYG
+1323 DDGGVITSYGYG
-1335 YFMQPTAVGASI
+1335 YFMQPTAVGAGI
-1347 DDIGFA
+1347 DDIYFA

-1358 TIGESNPTVE
+1358 TIGESNQTVE
-1368 EELQKQLPRY
+1368 VELQKQIPRY
-1378 RFRAYTTGTGNT
+1378 RFRAYTTGTGDT

-1424 SYDGNAKGTNEVT
+1424 SYDGNTEGTNEVT
-1437 TGKNKPGYGT
+1437 TGNDKPGYGT

-1459 YINWNYSTQT
+1459 YINWNYSTQKT
-1469 TSFSLRKLSYGGV
+1469 DFSLRKLSYGGAV
-1482 TTADRDN
+1482 EGDDH
-1489 QYNYYNLI
+1489 YGDILD
-1497 TSAGKVARQDEE
+1497 AGKIAKQDEK
-1509 TGNDCFPYLL
+1509 TGNNCFPYLL
-1519 WGNHHNSILEKSMPL
+1519 WGNHHNSILKKTMPL

-1542 NGKQEGFTGYTP
+1542 NGKQEGVTGYTP

-1560 ANSDKGISIAEMA
+1560 ANSDKGSSIAEMA

-1578 YNGHSYAIKN
+1578 YDGHSYAIKN

-1686 GATNMRIENCTA
+1686 GATNMKIENCTA

-1703 MKVGYQNAYQN
+1703 LKVGYQSAYQN

-1742 IDTKSYLDGTSIW
+1742 IDTIDTTNNPGGTSIW

-1771 SVVIGNTKD
+1771 AGVIGNTQN
-1780 AAQVSNSYSYVEL
+1780 AAQVWNSYSYVEL

-1808 AIASNGEMQEGFGAV
+1808 AIASNGEMQEERFGAV

-1839 VTQTDDYLYLSGQS
+1839 VTQTDDYLALSVKKPD
-1853 LSSYKGLNLN
+1853 SYKSLNLN
-1863 RTWKDNNDRRI
+1863 QTWKDKNERRI

-1899 NDTVTTE
+1899 NDTVTTS

-1940 TQPTLYDENVKI
+1940 TQTTLDGAPV

-1966 AQESGTIDLLADRVA
+1966 SQESGTIDLLADRVA
-1981 EKTMVVQEVPT
+1981 EQTETQAGGDQEVPT
-1992 GDFTQPQE
+1992 EDFAQPEQ
-2000 DTEYLTAPDPNGE
+2000 DTEHLTAPDPDGE

-2028 DEPEPASQADG
+2028 DEPEPLADG
-2039 AGETPVEPQAAE
+2039 QSVPEPQAAAE
-2051 PAAQAEGKDTPEPPT
+2051 PAAQADGENTPEPPT
-2066 VTYVSEKT
+2066 VTYVSERT
-2074 FQLKWI
+2074 FDLKWI
-2080 NITGSGAPS
+2080 NITGS
-2089 ADGLSFTYYPETG
+2089 DGPDANDLSFTYYPENS
-2102 NDPIPE
+2102 NDTWHPE
-2108 GQEPAFEVA
+2108 GEEPAFVV
-2117 AKRGSYAFD
+2117 KRGTYASS

-2151 NDQYPAKL
+2151 KGKYPARL

-2193 DTNGNVIL
+2193 DTNGKTIL

-2238 GGKAGPQNL
+2238 GGKAGPQRI
-2247 TLSDQILSV
+2247 TISDQILSV
-2256 SYKHDAATD
+2256 SYKHDVATD

-2315 QNYEAGKPTEESVA
+2315 QNHEAGKPTEESVA
-2329 PIREKSVPLYLY
+2329 PIQEKSVPLYLY

-2371 NDQADGSSRIQF
+2371 NDQTDGSSRIQF

-2391 QTALEEDDNTPE
+2391 QTALEDDENNPE
-2403 VQADTNQAKLDAMLA
+2403 VQADAAQAKLDAMLA
-2418 SLGVGEELYVNDE
+2418 KLGVGEELYVNGE

-2437 VGAAQPSTDGRGQ
+2437 VGAAQNSTDGRGQ
-2450 YREMTLTD
+2450 YRKMTLTD

-2502 MPHEGAEPRKVLRLA
+2502 MPHEGAEPLKVLRLA
-2517 QGTGISAAEM
+2517 QGTGIGAAEM

-2595 ITSTALPTG
+2595 ITSTPLPTG

-2639 TYKLYRGETEYI
+2639 TYKLYHGETEYI

-2678 SETVETFVYG
+2678 TEVARYSFVYG
-2688 TAKEI
+2688 DGTDC
-2693 TAPAAPEIKKGHT
+2693 TAPAAPASKTGYT
-2706 FVWTD
+2706 FSGWSD
-2711 EADFTLRP
+2711 GADFTLQP
-2719 EETWANSA
+2719 GESWSELK
-2727 FTPTSDG
+2727 FVPTADG
-2734 QKIVLNATWT
+2734 Q
-2744 PETITVT
+2744 TVT
-2751 LVNSRDE
+2751 LNAVWTPISFQVTLQDGKNM
-2758 NETVKDAKYSYGSA
+2758 ETATFTYGQTTSIA
-2772 LGCPESFTGPE
+2772 CNFEAPE
-2783 GESFLGWSLTKDGD
+2783 GKIFGGWMANGYNDTIRDANL
-2797 VISAADLPDALLDLQ
+2797 AEALLTLHKT
-2812 EPGKPITLYARWTT
+2812 EGSIILTPIWKDVPANT
-2826 VATNTAG
+2826 V
-2833 ADDENKVNLEDEQEN
+2833 ENQSDPEEQEN
-2848 TDEELIAPPAQSP
+2848 TDEEPIAPPAQSP

-2875 APNGEDTPAPGGEE
+2875 TPS
-2889 TPPPNGENT
+2889 GEN
-2898 SPPNGE
+2898 
-2904 DTETPSGEE
+2904 DQTPSGEE
-2913 PPVPEGDSESGGAD
+2913 PPTPEGDSESDGAD

-2954 SGEQSDAESS
+2954 SGEQSDAESP

>member
-64 QNRVAE
+64 QNRMAE

-82 ETRARKMTDIPTDA
+82 ETRARKMADIPTDA

-103 PTFYYVISADKGA
+103 PAFYYVISADKGV
-116 KTALAEDI
+116 KTALADDI

-154 YSETEEISTDET
+154 YSETGEISTDET
-166 VRGDLRLRVKR
+166 VRGDLRLRDKR

-200 VPDLNIVNEEELVVK
+200 VPDLSIVNEEELVVK

-263 KAELILDSLDYGERR
+263 KAELILDSLEYGERR

-325 QKNLLGQVT
+325 QKNLLGQVA

-363 AYLVSDV
+363 AYLVKEL

-384 SFKPITNVNL
+384 SFKPITNVSL
-394 KTFSGKDR
+394 KTFSGKDQK
-402 EGQTHSIKD
+402 GQTHTIKN
-411 LYLDAPGDGGSTG
+411 LYLNAPGDGGSTG

-429 YGTSVSDVIL
+429 YGTSISDVIL

-453 LIGKSVGKNTK
+453 LIGKAVGKNTK
-464 LMGCQVYL
+464 LTGCQVYL
-472 TDSLIGKFS
+472 TDSLIGKFT
-481 AQENVTRYLQG
+481 AQEDVTRYLRG
-492 DFVGALVGIVDTNA
+492 DFVGGLVGIVDTNA
-506 GMTVQNSFAATTAK
+506 GLTVEHSFAATTARA
-520 GDRGAGGAVG
+520 DRGAGGAVG
-530 LVRTDGRVTF
+530 LVRPSGKIAFTG
-540 VNSYTDCYLRGERTG
+540 SYTDCYLRGERTG
-555 GVVGR
+555 GVVGW
-560 MASSAALDAQD
+560 MPSGASLEAQD

-578 YASAASAGVVPG
+578 YASAFSAGVVPG
-590 TEGKVTMHNGYC
+590 TEGKVAMHNGYC

-608 QNDGTAIYTSAAESA
+608 ANDGTAIYTSAAESA
-623 NWSNV
+623 NWSKV

-638 LDVDESRPE
+638 LDVDERRPE
-647 EKKPSR
+647 EKKTSR

-660 EGGMVGGRLAANT
+660 EGSMVGGRLVANT

-693 NYPYPR
+693 NYPSPR
-699 LRTGSNATTT
+699 LRTGSNAATT
-709 LCHYGDWEE
+709 LRHYGDWEE

-729 QYANNTYGF
+729 QYTDGTYGF

-758 LVRQLPAVGDQW
+758 LVRQLPAVGDSW
-770 TVTFKDRNNVDH
+770 TVRFTDRNKGDH

-796 AVKDQNGAERAVTTA
+796 AVEDQNGAARAMTTA
-811 LSDGKTYYLLK
+811 HSDGKTYYLLK

-846 SFYSRMSIAYTPIN
+846 SFYSRMSIAYTPAN
-860 GSAKTESY
+860 GSAKTETY

-874 AKSAA
+874 AKSVV

-902 SGYYTTDWTPEKDDK
+902 SGYYTTGWTPEKDDK
-917 EDFATTFA
+917 KDFATTFA

-946 NWTAYHRTK
+946 DWTAYHRTK

-966 DANRQETPFA
+966 DANAQETPFA

-1021 QGTNAE
+1021 QGTNAY
-1027 LVRGYGTQTVLQTT
+1027 VGRGYGTQTVLQTT
-1041 ADRLSQGA
+1041 ADQLSQGA

-1061 AVAGYRHRIAA
+1061 AVAGYRHQLAA
-1072 FSMSSAYVGG
+1072 FSRSSAYVGG
-1082 LVGTNAGTV
+1082 LVGTNAGTI

-1100 ASFRFTSA
+1100 ARFRFTSA
-1108 TGRIGGLVGKN
+1108 TGRIGGLVGNN

-1132 HLRIQESKTSSAIVA
+1132 HLRIQESKTSSVIVA
-1147 GFVGEN
+1147 GFAGEN

-1175 GFGKKLTGTV
+1175 GFGKKLSGTV

-1207 STNEFKANAHGTAT
+1207 STNEFRANASGTPAAPNGLT
-1221 GRLSLTGFGTVADE
+1221 DSLGSFGTVSDSI
-1235 THTKYHPGTTTKTNI
+1235 HTKYHPGTKTETDT
-1250 YAYPAAIRLSD
+1250 YTYPAAIRLSD
-1261 SSYAHFG
+1261 GSYAHFG

-1286 YESDGPN
+1286 YESGGPN
-1293 EGYHLYYLGTTK
+1293 AGYHLYYLGTSE
-1305 GANEEITTFS
+1305 GLTFS
-1315 GGNLCNNH
+1315 GGNLCTNH
-1323 DDGGVITAYGYG
+1323 DDGGVITSYGYG
-1335 YFMQPTAVGASI
+1335 YFMQPTVVGADI
-1347 DDIGFA
+1347 GDIGFA

-1358 TIGESNPTVE
+1358 TIGESNQTVE
-1368 EELQKQLPRY
+1368 VELQKQLPRY
-1378 RFRAYTTGTGNT
+1378 RFRAYTTGTGDT

-1414 SVCPFFAKSI
+1414 SVCPFFAQSI
-1424 SYDGNAKGTNEVT
+1424 SYDGNAKGTDEVT
-1437 TGKNKPGYGT
+1437 TGNDKPGYGT

-1459 YINWNYSTQT
+1459 YINWNYSTQRT
-1469 TSFSLRKLSYGGV
+1469 DFSLSKLSYGGAV
-1482 TTADRDN
+1482 QGDDHYWDIFN
-1489 QYNYYNLI
+1489 
-1497 TSAGKVARQDEE
+1497 AGKIAKQNEK

-1542 NGKQEGFTGYTP
+1542 NGKQEGVTGYTP

-1560 ANSDKGISIAEMA
+1560 ANSDQGSSIAEIA

-1578 YNGHSYAIKN
+1578 YDGHSYAIKN
-1588 VKISSDAECVG
+1588 VKISSGAECVG
-1599 LFGITSGAIMKN
+1599 LFGITSGAIMRN
-1611 IVLYADD
+1611 VVLYADD
-1618 ATANTVEVHD
+1618 STANTIEVHD
-1628 RANSTWEEWYC
+1628 RENSDWQEWYC
-1639 VGGLVGLAGSK
+1639 IGGLVGLAGSK
-1650 DNPASQFTNCTVSGY
+1650 NNTASQFTNCTVSGY

-1686 GATNMRIENCTA
+1686 GATNMKIENCTA

-1703 MKVGYQNAYQN
+1703 LKIGYQSAYQN

-1742 IDTKSYLDGTSIW
+1742 IDTVYFKYAKGTSIW

-1766 SSGTL
+1766 DSGTL

-1808 AIASNGEMQEGFGAV
+1808 AIASNGEMQEDFKAV

-1839 VTQTDDYLYLSGQS
+1839 VTQTDDYLALNGQT
-1853 LSSYKGLNLN
+1853 SYKGLNLN
-1863 RTWKDNNDRRI
+1863 QSLPNRNERRI

-1899 NDTVTTE
+1899 TDTVTTS
-1906 DPDTGAPIP
+1906 DPDTGASIP

-1940 TQPTLYDENVKI
+1940 TQTTLNGSTV

-1966 AQESGTIDLLADRVA
+1966 AQESGTIDLLADRA
-1981 EKTMVVQEVPT
+1981 EEKTMVADEVPT
-1992 GDFTQPQE
+1992 EDFDQPEQ
-2000 DTEYLTAPDPNGE
+2000 DTEHLTAPDPDGE

-2028 DEPEPASQADG
+2028 DEPEP
-2039 AGETPVEPQAAE
+2039 
-2051 PAAQAEGKDTPEPPT
+2051 QAEGAPTAQADSEETPEPPT
-2066 VTYVSEKT
+2066 VTYVSERT
-2074 FQLKWI
+2074 FNLKWI
-2080 NITGSGAPS
+2080 NITGGGAPD
-2089 ADGLSFTYYPETG
+2089 AQNLSFAYYTEDGAEVP
-2102 NDPIPE
+2102 D
-2108 GQEPAFEVA
+2108 GQEAAFEVE
-2117 AKRGSYAFD
+2117 AKRGTYAFD
-2126 GGNTWTVPITIRA
+2126 GGSTYTVPITVRA

-2151 NDQYPAKL
+2151 GDKYPAKL
-2159 TVVVSANLE
+2159 TVIVTANLE
-2168 ISIAEA
+2168 ISIAEE
-2174 DKTLE
+2174 DKTLA

-2193 DTNGNVIL
+2193 DTNGQTIL
-2201 GLTQQQLNWTLPQG
+2201 GLTQQQLNWSLPQG
-2215 GENVSWAI
+2215 GENVSWSI
-2223 AEDGKVPGQYNLTVT
+2223 AEDSTVPGQYNLTVT
-2238 GGKAGPQNL
+2238 GGKAGPTNL

-2256 SYKHDAATD
+2256 SYKHDTATD
-2265 KTFDAY
+2265 KTFEAN

-2278 KPSVILGIASG
+2278 KPSVILGVASG
-2289 TDYGLGNGEYSPED
+2289 TDYGLGNGKYSPED
-2303 YNQVSVPYVQNA
+2303 YNQVSVPYVQNI
-2315 QNYEAGKPTEESVA
+2315 QNYVAGKPTEESVA
-2329 PIREKSVPLYLY
+2329 PIQEKNVPLYLY

-2356 VNSSTP
+2356 VNSSAP
-2362 LSPCIQLTI
+2362 QSPCIQLTI
-2371 NDQADGSSRIQF
+2371 NDQADGSSREQF
-2383 LYKLEKPD
+2383 LYKLDKPD
-2391 QTALEEDDNTPE
+2391 QTAQQDESNEDTPQ
-2403 VQADTNQAKLDAMLA
+2403 VQTDTAQAKLDAMLA
-2418 SLGVGEELYVNDE
+2418 RLEGGQELYVNDE

-2437 VGAAQPSTDGRGQ
+2437 IDAPKNSTDGRGQ
-2450 YREMTLTD
+2450 YRKMTLTD
-2458 LDDNAP
+2458 LDGKAP
-2464 TPQWSLDMRLVRTDK
+2464 TPQWSLKMCLVRTDK
-2479 DGNTLLEG
+2479 TQKD
-2487 EYFYLTYSRPNTVRF
+2487 EYFNLTYNRPNTVRF
-2502 MPHEGAEPRKVLRLA
+2502 MPYKEGATEPLKVLRLA

-2527 KEINNDPA
+2527 KEINSDPA
-2535 LFQADSGYY
+2535 LFHAENGYY
-2544 WKWTLDGIPTSNV
+2544 WKWTLDGIPTGNV
-2557 DLAPARTG
+2557 DLTPARTG

-2574 NFPSWDI
+2574 NFPDWEV
-2581 DYGKLADQTQTYGS
+2581 YGKLPDQTQTYGS
-2595 ITSTALPTG
+2595 ITSEALPTG
-2604 PWKREGMSTTGWF
+2604 PWTREGMSNTGWF
-2617 TEGGEQVTL
+2617 TEDGEQVTL

-2631 TPAEGEKV
+2631 NPAEGEEV
-2639 TYKLYRGETEYI
+2639 TYQIYRGETEYI
-2651 PTQVDETLTL
+2651 PTQLDETLTL

-2706 FVWTD
+2706 FAWTD
-2711 EADFTLRP
+2711 GADFTLQP
-2719 EETWANSA
+2719 EGKWDNSA

-2734 QKIVLNATWT
+2734 QRIVLNATWT

-2758 NETVKDAKYSYGSA
+2758 NETVANAKYSYGSA
-2772 LGCPESFTGPE
+2772 LGCPEGFTGPE

-2797 VISAADLPDALLDLQ
+2797 VIPAANLPDVLLDLQ
-2812 EPGKPITLYARWTT
+2812 KKGKTITLYARWTAA
-2826 VATNTAG
+2826 ATNTAG
-2833 ADDENKVNLEDEQEN
+2833 ADDENNVNLEDEQEN
-2848 TDEELIAPPAQSP
+2848 TDEEPIAPPAQTP
-2861 NGENTSTPNGEETP
+2861 NGENTPTPDGENASTS
-2875 APNGEDTPAPGGEE
+2875 GGEE
-2889 TPPPNGENT
+2889 TPPPNGENAST
-2898 SPPNGE
+2898 SDGEETPTPNEE

-2913 PPVPEGDSESGGAD
+2913 SPTPEGDSESGGAD
-2927 TEGSVDPTPVDTQ
+2927 TEESVDPTPVDTQ
-2940 SPAPTP
+2940 S

-2954 SGEQSDAESS
+2954 SGEQSDAESP

>member
-82 ETRARKMTDIPTDA
+82 ETRARKMADIPTDA

-116 KTALAEDI
+116 KTALADDI

-154 YSETEEISTDET
+154 YSETGEISTDET
-166 VRGDLRLRVKR
+166 VRGDLRLRDKR

-200 VPDLNIVNEEELVVK
+200 VPDLDIVNEEELVVK

-411 LYLDAPGDGGSTG
+411 LYLAAPGDGGSTG

-560 MASSAALDAQD
+560 MASSAALDAQN

-647 EKKPSR
+647 EKKTSR

-709 LCHYGDWEE
+709 LRHYGDWEE

-729 QYANNTYGF
+729 QYADGTYGF

-758 LVRQLPAVGDQW
+758 LVRQLPAVGDEW
-770 TVTFKDRNNVDH
+770 KVTFTDRNNDDH
-782 TLTYEVTAANTGTV
+782 VLTYKVTEDDSKKMVWSAITV
-796 AVKDQNGAERAVTTA
+796 Q
-811 LSDGKTYYLLK
+811 SDGKTYYLLK

-846 SFYSRMSIAYTPIN
+846 SFYSRMSIAYTPTG
-860 GSAKTESY
+860 GSAKTETY
-868 WFNPHF
+868 WLNPHF
-874 AKSAA
+874 AKSAV
-879 ASTERPANPQTIY
+879 ASTDRPTNPQTIY

-902 SGYYTTDWTPEKDDK
+902 SGYYTTGWTQEKDDR
-917 EDFATTFA
+917 EDFAATFA

-932 TFLQERNLDWSSNY
+932 TFLQERNLDWSGDY
-946 NWTAYHRTK
+946 NWTAYRTTK
-955 NAYLTPIGGTL
+955 NGYLTPIGGTL
-966 DANRQETPFA
+966 DANGQETPFA

-1041 ADRLSQGA
+1041 ADQLSQGA

-1161 AACAMEAAGDAELY
+1161 VACAMEAAGDAELY

-1207 STNEFKANAHGTAT
+1207 STNEFKANAHGTPT
-1221 GRLSLTGFGTVADE
+1221 GSLSLSGFGTVADE
-1235 THTKYHPGTTTKTNI
+1235 AHTKYHPGTKTETNT
-1250 YAYPAAIRLSD
+1250 YAYPAAIRLAD
-1261 SSYAHFG
+1261 GSYAHFG

-1358 TIGESNPTVE
+1358 TIGDSNPTVE

-1378 RFRAYTTGTGNT
+1378 RFRAYTTGTGDT

-1424 SYDGNAKGTNEVT
+1424 SYDGYTKGTNEVT
-1437 TGKNKPGYGT
+1437 TGKDKPGYGT

-1459 YINWNYSTQT
+1459 YINWNYSTQKT
-1469 TSFSLRKLSYGGV
+1469 DFSLCKLSYGGAV
-1482 TTADRDN
+1482 EGDDHYREILN
-1489 QYNYYNLI
+1489 
-1497 TSAGKVARQDEE
+1497 AGKIAKQDEE
-1509 TGNDCFPYLL
+1509 TGNNCFPYLL
-1519 WGNHHNSILEKSMPL
+1519 WGNHHNSILNKSMPL

-1542 NGKQEGFTGYTP
+1542 NGKQEGVTGYTP

-1560 ANSDKGISIAEMA
+1560 ANSDKGSSIAEMA

-1578 YNGHSYAIKN
+1578 YDGHSYAIKN

-1628 RANSTWEEWYC
+1628 SKDPERSKWEEWYC
-1639 VGGLVGLAGSK
+1639 IGGLVGLAGSK

-1686 GATNMRIENCTA
+1686 GATNMKIENCTA

-1703 MKVGYQNAYQN
+1703 LKVGYQKAYQN

-1726 TVTNC
+1726 TVTKC

-1742 IDTKSYLDGTSIW
+1742 IDTVSYQYEFGTSIW

-1808 AIASNGEMQEGFGAV
+1808 AIASNGEMQENFGAV

-1839 VTQTDDYLYLSGQS
+1839 VTQTDDYQYLNGQK
-1853 LSSYKGLNLN
+1853 LDSYKGLNLN
-1863 RTWKDNNDRRI
+1863 RTRNDKNERRI

-1887 QMEEEMGAWLGI
+1887 QMKESMGAWLGI
-1899 NDTVTTE
+1899 TETVTTS
-1906 DPDTGAPIP
+1906 DPDTGASIP

-1940 TQPTLYDENVKI
+1940 TQTTLDGSTV

-1981 EKTMVVQEVPT
+1981 EQTETQAGGDQEVPT
-1992 GDFTQPQE
+1992 GDFPQPEQ

-2051 PAAQAEGKDTPEPPT
+2051 PAAQADGEDTPEPPT
-2066 VTYVSEKT
+2066 VTYVSEKI
-2074 FQLKWI
+2074 FNLKWI

-2179 VYETESKTVPVTLK
+2179 VYETESKAVPVTLK
-2193 DTNGNVIL
+2193 DTNGKTIL

-2223 AEDGKVPGQYNLTVT
+2223 AEDSTVPGQYNLTVT

-2329 PIREKSVPLYLY
+2329 PIQEKSVPLYLY

-2371 NDQADGSSRIQF
+2371 NDQADGGSRIQF
-2383 LYKLEKPD
+2383 LYKLDKPD
-2391 QTALEEDDNTPE
+2391 RTALEDDENNPE
-2403 VQADTNQAKLDAMLA
+2403 VQADTAQAKLDAMLA
-2418 SLGVGEELYVNDE
+2418 SLGVGEELYVNNE

-2437 VGAAQPSTDGRGQ
+2437 VGAAQNSTDGRGQ
-2450 YREMTLTD
+2450 YRKMTLTD
-2458 LDDNAP
+2458 LDGNAP

-2502 MPHEGAEPRKVLRLA
+2502 MPHEGTEPRKVLRLA
-2517 QGTGISAAEM
+2517 QGAGISAAEM

-2595 ITSTALPTG
+2595 ITSTALPTA

-2631 TPAEGEKV
+2631 TPAEGEEV
-2639 TYKLYRGETEYI
+2639 TYKLYHGETEYI

-2678 SETVETFVYG
+2678 MEVASHSFVYG
-2688 TAKEI
+2688 DGTDC
-2693 TAPAAPEIKKGHT
+2693 TAPAAPAPKTGYT
-2706 FVWTD
+2706 FSGWSD
-2711 EADFTLRP
+2711 GADFTLQP
-2719 EETWANSA
+2719 GESWSKLN
-2727 FTPTSDG
+2727 FVPTADG
-2734 QKIVLNATWT
+2734 Q
-2744 PETITVT
+2744 TVT
-2751 LVNSRDE
+2751 LNAVW
-2758 NETVKDAKYSYGSA
+2758 T
-2772 LGCPESFTGPE
+2772 PISFQVT
-2783 GESFLGWSLTKDGD
+2783 LKDGENMHTATFTYGQTTS
-2797 VISAADLPDALLDLQ
+2797 IACPFAALEGKIFGGWMEEGYNDPITDANLVDALLKLH
-2812 EPGKPITLYARWTT
+2812 ETEESIILTPIWNDVPANT
-2826 VATNTAG
+2826 VGNQS
-2833 ADDENKVNLEDEQEN
+2833 DPEEQEN
-2848 TDEELIAPPAQSP
+2848 TDEEPIAPPAQSP
-2861 NGENTSTPNGEETP
+2861 NGENTPTPNGEETP
-2875 APNGEDTPAPGGEE
+2875 TPNGENALTPGGEE
-2889 TPPPNGENT
+2889 TPTPNEEN
-2898 SPPNGE
+2898 
-2904 DTETPSGEE
+2904 DQTPSGEE
-2913 PPVPEGDSESGGAD
+2913 PPTPEGDSESGGAD
-2927 TEGSVDPTPVDTQ
+2927 TEGAVDPTPVDTQ

-2954 SGEQSDAESS
+2954 SGEQSDAESP

>member
-26 VAILVVLFALAV
+26 VVILVVLFALAV

-70 LRAAGYGSTLTD
+70 LRAAGYGSTLMD

-116 KTALAEDI
+116 KTALADDI

-154 YSETEEISTDET
+154 YSETGEISTDET
-166 VRGDLRLRVKR
+166 VRGDLRLRDKR

-200 VPDLNIVNEEELVVK
+200 VPDLSIVNEEELVVK

-608 QNDGTAIYTSAAESA
+608 QNDGTTIYTSAAGSA
-623 NWSNV
+623 DWSNV
-628 YAMEPGVENA
+628 YAMEPGVDGA
-638 LDVDESRPE
+638 LDVDERLAE
-647 EKKPSR
+647 EKRTSR
-653 VSSADLA
+653 VTSAHLA
-660 EGGMVGGRLAANT
+660 EGGMVGGPLAANT

-709 LCHYGDWEE
+709 LRHYGDWEE

-729 QYANNTYGF
+729 QYADGTYGF

-758 LVRQLPAVGDQW
+758 LVRQLPAMGDEW
-770 TVTFKDRNNVDH
+770 KVTFTDRNNDDH
-782 TLTYEVTAANTGTV
+782 VLTYKVTEDDSKKMVWSAITV
-796 AVKDQNGAERAVTTA
+796 Q
-811 LSDGKTYYLLK
+811 SDGKTYYLLK

-846 SFYSRMSIAYTPIN
+846 SFYSRMSIAYTPTG
-860 GSAKTESY
+860 GSAKTETY
-868 WFNPHF
+868 WLNPHF
-874 AKSAA
+874 AKSAV
-879 ASTERPANPQTIY
+879 ASTDRPANPQTIY

-902 SGYYTTDWTPEKDDK
+902 SGYYTTGWTQEKDDRG
-917 EDFATTFA
+917 DFAATFA

-932 TFLQERNLDWSSNY
+932 TFLQERNLDWSGDY
-946 NWTAYHRTK
+946 NWTAYRTTK
-955 NAYLTPIGGTL
+955 NGYLTPIGGTL

-1041 ADRLSQGA
+1041 ADQLSQGA

-1132 HLRIQESKTSSAIVA
+1132 HLRIQESKTSSVIVA

-1207 STNEFKANAHGTAT
+1207 STNEFKANAHGTPT
-1221 GRLSLTGFGTVADE
+1221 GSLSLSGFGTVADE
-1235 THTKYHPGTTTKTNI
+1235 AHTKYHPGTTTKTNI
-1250 YAYPAAIRLSD
+1250 YAYPAAIRLAD
-1261 SSYAHFG
+1261 GSYAHFG

-1293 EGYHLYYLGTTK
+1293 EGYHLYYLGTSE
-1305 GANEEITTFS
+1305 GLTFS

-1323 DDGGVITAYGYG
+1323 DDGGVITKYGYG
-1335 YFMQPTAVGASI
+1335 YFMQPNAVGASI
-1347 DDIGFA
+1347 ENDVELFA
-1353 YNNQC
+1353 DRNTALGPRNA
-1358 TIGESNPTVE
+1358 EVE
-1368 EELQKQLPRY
+1368 NALHDQLTRY
-1378 RFRAYTTGTGNT
+1378 EFIAYTTGVNG
-1390 RLHLTGE
+1390 LHLTGADR
-1397 EKNASWNLTYNG
+1397 NSTWRLGYQDTWY
-1409 TTYRY
+1409 TY
-1414 SVCPFFAKSI
+1414 SVCPFFANSI
-1424 SYDGNAKGTNEVT
+1424 SYDGISGQTPTNAD
-1437 TGKNKPGYGT
+1437 KPGEGT

-1459 YINWNYSTQT
+1459 YINWNYSTQKT
-1469 TSFSLRKLSYGGV
+1469 DFSLRKLSYGGAV
-1482 TTADRDN
+1482 EGDDHYREILN
-1489 QYNYYNLI
+1489 
-1497 TSAGKVARQDEE
+1497 AGKIAKQNEE

-1519 WGNHHNSILEKSMPL
+1519 WGNHHNSILNKSMPL

-1560 ANSDKGISIAEMA
+1560 ANSDKGSSIAEMA

-1628 RANSTWEEWYC
+1628 SKDPERSKWEEWYC
-1639 VGGLVGLAGSK
+1639 IGGLVGLAGSK

-1703 MKVGYQNAYQN
+1703 LKVGYQNAYQN

-1808 AIASNGEMQEGFGAV
+1808 AIASNGEMQEGFGGV

-1887 QMEEEMGAWLGI
+1887 QMKESMGAWLGI
-1899 NDTVTTE
+1899 TETVTTE

-1966 AQESGTIDLLADRVA
+1966 AQESGTIDLLADRVE

-1992 GDFTQPQE
+1992 GDFPQPEQ

-2051 PAAQAEGKDTPEPPT
+2051 PAAQADGEDTPEPPT

-2108 GQEPAFEVA
+2108 GQEPAFEVE
-2117 AKRGSYAFD
+2117 AKRGSYTFD

-2174 DKTLE
+2174 DKTLV

-2193 DTNGNVIL
+2193 DTNGKTIL

-2215 GENVSWAI
+2215 GENVFWAI

-2303 YNQVSVPYVQNA
+2303 YNQVSVPYVQKG

-2329 PIREKSVPLYLY
+2329 PIQEKSVPLYLY

-2383 LYKLEKPD
+2383 LYKLDKPD
-2391 QTALEEDDNTPE
+2391 QTALEDDENNPE
-2403 VQADTNQAKLDAMLA
+2403 VQADTAQAKLDAMLA
-2418 SLGVGEELYVNDE
+2418 KLGVGEELYVNNE

-2450 YREMTLTD
+2450 YREMTLRD

-2502 MPHEGAEPRKVLRLA
+2502 MPHEGAEPLKVLRLA
-2517 QGTGISAAEM
+2517 QGAGISAAEM

-2604 PWKREGMSTTGWF
+2604 PWKREGMSTTGWL

-2678 SETVETFVYG
+2678 TEVASHSFVYG
-2688 TAKEI
+2688 DGTDC
-2693 TAPAAPEIKKGHT
+2693 TAPAAPAPKTGYT
-2706 FVWTD
+2706 FSGWSD
-2711 EADFTLRP
+2711 GADFTLQP
-2719 EETWANSA
+2719 GESWSKLK
-2727 FTPTSDG
+2727 FVPTADG
-2734 QKIVLNATWT
+2734 Q
-2744 PETITVT
+2744 TVT
-2751 LVNSRDE
+2751 LNAVWTPISFQVTLKDGE
-2758 NETVKDAKYSYGSA
+2758 NMETATFTYGQTTSIA
-2772 LGCPESFTGPE
+2772 CNFEAPE
-2783 GESFLGWSLTKDGD
+2783 GKIFGGWMANDYNDTITDANL
-2797 VISAADLPDALLDLQ
+2797 AEALLALH
-2812 EPGKPITLYARWTT
+2812 ETEESIILTPIWNDVPANT
-2826 VATNTAG
+2826 VGNQS
-2833 ADDENKVNLEDEQEN
+2833 DPEEQEN
-2848 TDEELIAPPAQSP
+2848 TDEEPIAPPAQSP
-2861 NGENTSTPNGEETP
+2861 NGENTSATNGEETP
-2875 APNGEDTPAPGGEE
+2875 TPNGENALTPGGEE
-2889 TPPPNGENT
+2889 TPTPNGEN
-2898 SPPNGE
+2898 
-2904 DTETPSGEE
+2904 DQTPSGEE
-2913 PPVPEGDSESGGAD
+2913 PPTPEGDSESGGAD

-2954 SGEQSDAESS
+2954 SGEQSDAESP

>member
-116 KTALAEDI
+116 KTALADDI

-130 DPELWSHHWLI
+130 APELWSHHWLI

-154 YSETEEISTDET
+154 YSETGEISTDET
-166 VRGDLRLRVKR
+166 VRGDLRLRDKR

-200 VPDLNIVNEEELVVK
+200 VPDLSIVNEEELVVK

-339 NIAYRRHL
+339 NIAFRRHL

-370 DFRKSTGETAGSFY
+370 DFRKSTGETAGNFY
-384 SFKPITNVNL
+384 SFKPITNVSL

-411 LYLDAPGDGGSTG
+411 LYLAAPGDGGSTG

-647 EKKPSR
+647 EKKTSR

-709 LCHYGDWEE
+709 LRHYGDWEE

-729 QYANNTYGF
+729 QYADGTYGF

-758 LVRQLPAVGDQW
+758 LVRQLPAVGDEW
-770 TVTFKDRNNVDH
+770 KVTFTDRNNDDH
-782 TLTYEVTAANTGTV
+782 VLTYKVTEDDSKKMVWSAITV
-796 AVKDQNGAERAVTTA
+796 Q
-811 LSDGKTYYLLK
+811 SDGKTYYLLK

-846 SFYSRMSIAYTPIN
+846 SFYSRMSIAYTPTG
-860 GSAKTESY
+860 GSAKTETY
-868 WFNPHF
+868 WLNPHF
-874 AKSAA
+874 AKSAV
-879 ASTERPANPQTIY
+879 ASTERPTNPQTIY

-902 SGYYTTDWTPEKDDK
+902 SGYYTTGWTQEKDDK
-917 EDFATTFA
+917 EDFAATFA
-925 NSGSTSY
+925 NSGSASY
-932 TFLQERNLDWSSNY
+932 TFLQERNLDWSGDY
-946 NWTAYHRTK
+946 NWTAYCTTK
-955 NAYLTPIGGTL
+955 NGYLTPIGGTL

-1021 QGTNAE
+1021 KATNAE

-1041 ADRLSQGA
+1041 ADQLSQGA

-1207 STNEFKANAHGTAT
+1207 STNEFKANAHGTPT
-1221 GRLSLTGFGTVADE
+1221 GSLSLSGFGTVADE
-1235 THTKYHPGTTTKTNI
+1235 AHTKYHPGTTTKTNI

-1261 SSYAHFG
+1261 GSYAHFG

-1347 DDIGFA
+1347 VDIGFA

-1378 RFRAYTTGTGNT
+1378 RFRAYTTGTGDT

-1437 TGKNKPGYGT
+1437 TGKDKPGYGT

-1459 YINWNYSTQT
+1459 YINWNYHYQGTDHSITDIRGKYQRIY
-1469 TSFSLRKLSYGGV
+1469 TSRW
-1482 TTADRDN
+1482 
-1489 QYNYYNLI
+1489 NYYDVYYDR
-1497 TSAGKVARQDEE
+1497 GY
-1509 TGNDCFPYLL
+1509 PYLL
-1519 WGNHHNSILEKSMPL
+1519 WQNDSGSVNAEN
-1534 TWEQTHDL
+1534 QTGDVTGLSWVQSHDL
-1542 NGKQEGFTGYTP
+1542 DAALENFTGYTP

-1560 ANSDKGISIAEMA
+1560 QATGQGASVAQIA
-1573 AFAST
+1573 AFASS
-1578 YNGHSYAIKN
+1578 YDGKAYAIKN
-1588 VKISSDAECVG
+1588 VNITSTAECVG
-1599 LFGITSGAIMKN
+1599 LFGITTGAKMQN
-1611 IVLYADD
+1611 IVLYADKTSYGNIQFND
-1618 ATANTVEVHD
+1618 SGKV
-1628 RANSTWEEWYC
+1628 EWYC
-1639 VGGLVGLAGSK
+1639 VGGLVGLAGTRDKTS
-1650 DNPASQFTNCTVSGY
+1650 SYFENCTVSGY
-1665 VIQDNRSRNPGW
+1665 TITDSRVRMPGW

-1686 GATNMRIENCTA
+1686 GATNMNITKCTA
-1698 VTTIQ
+1698 VSTIV
-1703 MKVGYQNAYQN
+1703 MNLSYDAANQN

-1719 LVGALRG
+1719 LVGSSKGAI
-1726 TVTNC
+1726 TNC
-1731 YAGGKIVNNST
+1731 YAGGKIVAGSSLTSGST
-1742 IDTKSYLDGTSIW
+1742 TSVW
-1755 LGGIVGGVCMR
+1755 VGGLMGGIVLR
-1766 SSGTL
+1766 DKGTL
-1771 SVVIGNTKD
+1771 STVLGSTTG
-1780 AAQVSNSYSYVEL
+1780 VSTTIQNSYSFVEL
-1793 PGRSG
+1793 PKSARNGG
-1798 NQKGAIKSSQ
+1798 TKPVIKSVH
-1808 AIASNGEMQEGFGAV
+1808 AIASSGEMQGYVANVDNGYD
-1823 SNDYIVITNC
+1823 NILIQNC
-1833 YALESS
+1833 YALASA
-1839 VTQTDDYLYLSGQS
+1839 VANADDYIKFRDSPDTAF
-1853 LSSYKGLNLN
+1853 KGIDVNLN
-1863 RTWKDNNDRRI
+1863 VLKRATDWDDGIDYSKRQIVLRNDC
-1874 ELNNDRSPYLNYQ
+1874 NPFLNYD
-1887 QMEEEMGAWLGI
+1887 QMRNDMGALLG
-1899 NDTVTTE
+1899 NDAKVTTS
-1906 DPDTGAPIP
+1906 DPETGASVP
-1915 GKYSYP
+1915 GKYSYG
-1921 GTDADLRNLKL
+1921 GTDSDLKGL

-1992 GDFTQPQE
+1992 GDFTQPEQ

-2028 DEPEPASQADG
+2028 DEPEPAPQADG

-2051 PAAQAEGKDTPEPPT
+2051 PAAQAEGEDTPEPPT

-2108 GQEPAFEVA
+2108 GQEPAFEVE
-2117 AKRGSYAFD
+2117 AKRGSYTFD

-2329 PIREKSVPLYLY
+2329 PIQEKSVPLYLY

-2391 QTALEEDDNTPE
+2391 RTALEDDENNPE
-2403 VQADTNQAKLDAMLA
+2403 VQADTAQAKLDAMLA
-2418 SLGVGEELYVNDE
+2418 SLGVGEELYVNNE

-2437 VGAAQPSTDGRGQ
+2437 VGAAQNSTDGRGQ

-2458 LDDNAP
+2458 LDGSAP

-2502 MPHEGAEPRKVLRLA
+2502 MPHEGAEPLKVLRLA
-2517 QGTGISAAEM
+2517 QGAGISAAEM

-2631 TPAEGEKV
+2631 TPAEGEEV

-2651 PTQVDETLTL
+2651 PTRVDEALTL

-2678 SETVETFVYG
+2678 TEVASHSFVYG
-2688 TAKEI
+2688 DGTDC
-2693 TAPAAPEIKKGHT
+2693 TAPAAPAPKTGYT
-2706 FVWTD
+2706 FSGWSD
-2711 EADFTLRP
+2711 GADFTLQP
-2719 EETWANSA
+2719 GESWSKLK
-2727 FTPTSDG
+2727 FVPTADG
-2734 QKIVLNATWT
+2734 Q
-2744 PETITVT
+2744 TVT
-2751 LVNSRDE
+2751 LNAVWTPISFQVTLKDGE
-2758 NETVKDAKYSYGSA
+2758 NMDTATFTYGQTTSIA
-2772 LGCPESFTGPE
+2772 CPFAAPE
-2783 GESFLGWSLTKDGD
+2783 GKIFGGWMANGYNDTITDANL
-2797 VISAADLPDALLDLQ
+2797 AEALL
-2812 EPGKPITLYARWTT
+2812 TLHETEESIVLEAIWNNAPANT
-2826 VATNTAG
+2826 VGNQS
-2833 ADDENKVNLEDEQEN
+2833 DPEEQEN
-2848 TDEELIAPPAQSP
+2848 TDEEPIAPPAQSP
-2861 NGENTSTPNGEETP
+2861 NGENTPTPNGEETP
-2875 APNGEDTPAPGGEE
+2875 TPNGENALTPGGEE
-2889 TPPPNGENT
+2889 TPTPNGEN
-2898 SPPNGE
+2898 
-2904 DTETPSGEE
+2904 DQTPSGEE
-2913 PPVPEGDSESGGAD
+2913 PPTPEGDSESGGAD

-2954 SGEQSDAESS
+2954 SGEQSDAESP

>member
-116 KTALAEDI
+116 KTALADDI

-154 YSETEEISTDET
+154 YSETGEISTDET
-166 VRGDLRLRVKR
+166 VRGDLRLRDKR

-200 VPDLNIVNEEELVVK
+200 VPDLSIVNEEELVVK

-293 DVVLTVTAD
+293 DVTLTVTAD

-316 SSLFATENY
+316 SSLFATEDY

-384 SFKPITNVNL
+384 SFKPITNVKL

-411 LYLDAPGDGGSTG
+411 LYLAAPGDGGSTG

-608 QNDGTAIYTSAAESA
+608 QNDDTAIYTSAAESA

-647 EKKPSR
+647 EKKTSR

-709 LCHYGDWEE
+709 LRHYGDWEE

-729 QYANNTYGF
+729 QYADGTYGF

-758 LVRQLPAVGDQW
+758 LVRQLPAVGDEW
-770 TVTFKDRNNVDH
+770 KVTFTDRNNDDH
-782 TLTYEVTAANTGTV
+782 VLTYKVTEDDSKKMVWSAITV
-796 AVKDQNGAERAVTTA
+796 Q
-811 LSDGKTYYLLK
+811 SDGKTYYLLK

-846 SFYSRMSIAYTPIN
+846 SFYSRMSIAYTPTG
-860 GSAKTESY
+860 GSAKTETY
-868 WFNPHF
+868 WLNPHF
-874 AKSAA
+874 AKSAV
-879 ASTERPANPQTIY
+879 ASTERPTNPQTIY

-902 SGYYTTDWTPEKDDK
+902 SGYYTTGWTQEKDDR
-917 EDFATTFA
+917 EDFAATFA

-932 TFLQERNLDWSSNY
+932 TFLQERNLDWSGDY
-946 NWTAYHRTK
+946 NWTAYRTTK
-955 NAYLTPIGGTL
+955 NGYLTPIGGTL

-1041 ADRLSQGA
+1041 ADQLSQGA

-1207 STNEFKANAHGTAT
+1207 STNEFKANAHGTPT
-1221 GRLSLTGFGTVADE
+1221 GSLSLSGFGTVADE
-1235 THTKYHPGTTTKTNI
+1235 AHTKYHPGTTTKTNI
-1250 YAYPAAIRLSD
+1250 YAYPAAIRLAD
-1261 SSYAHFG
+1261 GSYAHFG

-1335 YFMQPTAVGASI
+1335 YFMQPTVKGSSI
-1347 DDIGFA
+1347 NDITFGK
-1353 YNNQC
+1353 NTNC
-1358 TIGESNPTVE
+1358 TMGERNTTVE
-1368 EELQKQLPRY
+1368 AALKTQLPHY
-1378 RFRAYTTGTGNT
+1378 QFVAYTTGTGDT

-1424 SYDGNAKGTNEVT
+1424 SYDGNANGTNEVT
-1437 TGKNKPGYGT
+1437 TGKDKPGYGT

-1459 YINWNYSTQT
+1459 YINWNYHYQGTDHSITDIQGVHQRIY
-1469 TSFSLRKLSYGGV
+1469 TSRW
-1482 TTADRDN
+1482 
-1489 QYNYYNLI
+1489 NYYDVYFDR
-1497 TSAGKVARQDEE
+1497 GY
-1509 TGNDCFPYLL
+1509 PYLL
-1519 WGNHHNSILEKSMPL
+1519 WQNDSGSVNAEK
-1534 TWEQTHDL
+1534 QTGDVTGLSWVQSHDL
-1542 NGKQEGFTGYTP
+1542 DAALENFTGYTP

-1560 ANSDKGISIAEMA
+1560 QATGVGASQAQIA
-1573 AFAST
+1573 AFASS
-1578 YNGHSYAIKN
+1578 YDGKAYAIKN
-1588 VKISSDAECVG
+1588 VNITSTAECVG
-1599 LFGITSGAIMKN
+1599 LFGITTGAKMQN
-1611 IVLYADD
+1611 IVLYADQTGYGNIQFND
-1618 ATANTVEVHD
+1618 SGRV
-1628 RANSTWEEWYC
+1628 EWYC
-1639 VGGLVGLAGSK
+1639 VGGLVGLAGTRDKTS
-1650 DNPASQFTNCTVSGY
+1650 SYFENCTVSGY
-1665 VIQDNRSRNPGW
+1665 TITDSRVNKPGW

-1686 GATNMRIENCTA
+1686 GATNMNITNCTA
-1698 VTTIQ
+1698 VSTIVMNLQ
-1703 MKVGYQNAYQN
+1703 YNEGYQN

-1719 LVGALRG
+1719 LVGSSKGAI
-1726 TVTNC
+1726 TNC
-1731 YAGGKIVNNST
+1731 YAGGKIVAGPSLTSGSST
-1742 IDTKSYLDGTSIW
+1742 SVWVGGLM
-1755 LGGIVGGVCMR
+1755 GGIVLR
-1766 SSGTL
+1766 NTGTL
-1771 SVVIGNTKD
+1771 ATVIGSTSG
-1780 AAQVSNSYSYVEL
+1780 VSTTIRNSYSFVEL
-1793 PGRSG
+1793 PLSAR
-1798 NQKGAIKSSQ
+1798 NKGKSVIKSVH
-1808 AIASNGEMQEGFGAV
+1808 AIASSGEMQGYVANVDDGYD
-1823 SNDYIVITNC
+1823 NILIQNC
-1833 YALESS
+1833 YALAST
-1839 VTQTDDYLYLSGQS
+1839 VANADDYIKFKDSPDTAF
-1853 LSSYKGLNLN
+1853 KGIDVNLN
-1863 RTWKDNNDRRI
+1863 VLKNATDKEYGIDYSKRQIVLRNDC
-1874 ELNNDRSPYLNYQ
+1874 NPFLNYD
-1887 QMEEEMGAWLGI
+1887 QMRNEMGAWLG
-1899 NDTVTTE
+1899 NDAKVTTL
-1906 DPDTGAPIP
+1906 DPETGASVP
-1915 GKYSYP
+1915 GKYSYG
-1921 GTDADLRNLKL
+1921 GTDSDLKGL

-1981 EKTMVVQEVPT
+1981 EQTETQAGGDQEVPT
-1992 GDFTQPQE
+1992 GDFTQPEQ
-2000 DTEYLTAPDPNGE
+2000 DTEYLTAPDPDGE
-2013 TPDGNLEDQSGIMLL
+2013 TPDGDLEDQSGIMLL
-2028 DEPEPASQADG
+2028 DEPEPLADG
-2039 AGETPVEPQAAE
+2039 QSVPEPQAAAE

-2066 VTYVSEKT
+2066 VTYVSEKI
-2074 FQLKWI
+2074 FNLKWI

-2117 AKRGSYAFD
+2117 AKRGSYASD

-2151 NDQYPAKL
+2151 DGLYPAKL

-2223 AEDGKVPGQYNLTVT
+2223 AEDSTVPGQYNLTVT

-2289 TDYGLGNGEYSPED
+2289 TDYGLGNGKYSPED
-2303 YNQVSVPYVQNA
+2303 YNQVSVPYVQKG

-2329 PIREKSVPLYLY
+2329 PIQEKSVPLYLY

-2391 QTALEEDDNTPE
+2391 QTALEDDENNPE
-2403 VQADTNQAKLDAMLA
+2403 VQADTAQAKLDAMLA
-2418 SLGVGEELYVNDE
+2418 KLGVGEELYVNNE

-2437 VGAAQPSTDGRGQ
+2437 VGAAQNSTDGRGQ
-2450 YREMTLTD
+2450 YRKMTLTD

-2487 EYFYLTYSRPNTVRF
+2487 EYFYLTYSRPNIVRF
-2502 MPHEGAEPRKVLRLA
+2502 MPHEGAEPLKVLRLA
-2517 QGTGISAAEM
+2517 QGTGISAADM

-2639 TYKLYRGETEYI
+2639 TYKLYRGETEFI

-2751 LVNSRDE
+2751 LVNSPDE
-2758 NETVKDAKYSYGSA
+2758 NETVANAKYSYGSA
-2772 LGCPESFTGPE
+2772 LGCPESFTRPE
-2783 GESFLGWSLTKDGD
+2783 GESFLGWSLAKDGD
-2797 VISAADLPDALLDLQ
+2797 VIPAADLSDVLLDLQ
-2812 EPGKPITLYARWTT
+2812 KLGDPITLFARWTA

-2833 ADDENKVNLEDEQEN
+2833 ADDENNVNLEDEQEN
-2848 TDEELIAPPAQSP
+2848 TDEEPIAPPAPTP
-2861 NGENTSTPNGEETP
+2861 NGENTSATNGEETPTPNGEETP
-2875 APNGEDTPAPGGEE
+2875 TPNGENALTPGGEE
-2889 TPPPNGENT
+2889 TPTPNEEN
-2898 SPPNGE
+2898 
-2904 DTETPSGEE
+2904 DQTPSGEE
-2913 PPVPEGDSESGGAD
+2913 PPTPEGDSESGGAD

-2946 PDPTPEVP
+2946 PDPTPEIP
-2954 SGEQSDAESS
+2954 SGEQSDAESP

>member
-64 QNRVAE
+64 QNRMAE

-82 ETRARKMTDIPTDA
+82 ETRARKMADIPTDA

-103 PTFYYVISADKGA
+103 PTFYYVISTDKGA
-116 KTALAEDI
+116 KTALADDI

-154 YSETEEISTDET
+154 YSETGEISTDET
-166 VRGDLRLRVKR
+166 VRGDLRLRDKR

-200 VPDLNIVNEEELVVK
+200 VPDLRIVNEEELVVK
-215 MSCVSPN
+215 MSCTSPN

-293 DVVLTVTAD
+293 GVTLTVTAD

-325 QKNLLGQVT
+325 KKNLLGQVT

-339 NIAYRRHL
+339 NIAFRRHL

-363 AYLVSDV
+363 AYLVKEL
-370 DFRKSTGETAGSFY
+370 DFRKSAGETAGSFY
-384 SFKPITNVNL
+384 SFKPITNVSL
-394 KTFSGKDR
+394 KTFSGKDQ
-402 EGQTHSIKD
+402 EGQTHTIKD
-411 LYLDAPGDGGSTG
+411 LYLGAPGDGGSTG

-429 YGTSVSDVIL
+429 YGTSISDVIL

-453 LIGKSVGKNTK
+453 LIGKAVGKNTK
-464 LMGCQVYL
+464 LTGCQVYL

-492 DFVGALVGIVDTNA
+492 DFVGGLVGIVETNA
-506 GMTVQNSFAATTAK
+506 NLTVEHSFAATTARA
-520 GDRGAGGAVG
+520 DRGAGGAVG
-530 LVRTDGRVTF
+530 LVRPSGKIAFTG
-540 VNSYTDCYLRGERTG
+540 SYTDCYLRGERTG
-555 GVVGR
+555 GVVGWLPSG
-560 MASSAALDAQD
+560 AGLEAQD

-578 YASAASAGVVPG
+578 YASASSAGVVPG

-623 NWSNV
+623 DWSNV
-628 YAMEPGVENA
+628 YAMEPGVDGA
-638 LDVDESRPE
+638 LDVDERLAE
-647 EKKPSR
+647 EKKTSR

-660 EGGMVGGRLAANT
+660 EGGMVGGPLAANT

-709 LCHYGDWEE
+709 LRHYGDWEE

-729 QYANNTYGF
+729 QYADGTYGF

-749 EIQEDGYGI
+749 DIQEDGYGI
-758 LVRQLPAVGDQW
+758 LVRQLPAVGDSW
-770 TVTFKDRNNVDH
+770 TVRFTDRNNGDH
-782 TLTYEVTAANTGTV
+782 TLTYKVTAANTGTV
-796 AVKDQNGAERAVTTA
+796 AVEDQNGAARAVTTA
-811 LSDGKTYYLLK
+811 HSDGKTYYLLK
-822 LGTEEIQVGENTV
+822 LGTEEIQVGKNTV

-846 SFYSRMSIAYTPIN
+846 SFYSGMSIAYTPTN
-860 GSAKTESY
+860 GAAKTESY

-902 SGYYTTDWTPEKDDK
+902 SGYYTTGWTQEKDDK
-917 EDFATTFA
+917 KDFATTFA
-925 NSGSTSY
+925 NSGSASY

-946 NWTAYHRTK
+946 NWTAYRREK

-966 DANRQETPFA
+966 DADRQETPFA

-1015 VGNANE
+1015 VGNANG
-1021 QGTNAE
+1021 QATNAY
-1027 LVRGYGTQTVLQTT
+1027 LVRGYNGTQTVLQTT
-1041 ADRLSQGA
+1041 EHRLSQGA

-1108 TGRIGGLVGKN
+1108 TGRIGGLVGNN

-1132 HLRIQESKTSSAIVA
+1132 HLRIQESKTSSVIVA

-1207 STNEFKANAHGTAT
+1207 STNEFQANAHGTAAT
-1221 GRLSLTGFGTVADE
+1221 PDGLTDSLGSFGTVLDS
-1235 THTKYHPGTTTKTNI
+1235 THTKYHPGTKTETNT

-1261 SSYAHFG
+1261 GSYAHFG

-1286 YESDGPN
+1286 YESGGPN
-1293 EGYHLYYLGTTK
+1293 AGYHLYYLGTSE
-1305 GANEEITTFS
+1305 GLTFS

-1323 DDGGVITAYGYG
+1323 DDGGVITSYGYG
-1335 YFMQPTAVGASI
+1335 YFMQPNAVGASI
-1347 DDIGFA
+1347 EKDVELFA
-1353 YNNQC
+1353 DRNTALGPRNA
-1358 TIGESNPTVE
+1358 EVE
-1368 EELQKQLPRY
+1368 NALRDQLTRY
-1378 RFRAYTTGTGNT
+1378 EFIAYTTGVNG
-1390 RLHLTGE
+1390 LHLTGADR
-1397 EKNASWNLTYNG
+1397 NSTWRLGYQDTWY
-1409 TTYRY
+1409 TY
-1414 SVCPFFAKSI
+1414 SVCPFFANSI
-1424 SYDGNAKGTNEVT
+1424 SYDGISGQTPTNAD
-1437 TGKNKPGYGT
+1437 KPGEGT

-1459 YINWNYSTQT
+1459 YINWNYSTQKT
-1469 TSFSLRKLSYGGV
+1469 DFSLRKLSYGGAV
-1482 TTADRDN
+1482 PGDDHYWDI
-1489 QYNYYNLI
+1489 YNANKI
-1497 TSAGKVARQDEE
+1497 AKQNEE

-1519 WGNHHNSILEKSMPL
+1519 WGNHHNSILNKSMPL

-1542 NGKQEGFTGYTP
+1542 NGKQEGVTGYTP

-1560 ANSDKGISIAEMA
+1560 ANSDKGSSIAEMA

-1578 YNGHSYAIKN
+1578 YDGHSYAIKN

-1618 ATANTVEVHD
+1618 TTANTVEVHD

-1686 GATNMRIENCTA
+1686 GATNMKIENCTA

-1703 MKVGYQNAYQN
+1703 LKVGYQSGYQN

-1742 IDTKSYLDGTSIW
+1742 IDTKRYQDGTSIW

-1771 SVVIGNTKD
+1771 SVVIGNTQN

-1808 AIASNGEMQEGFGAV
+1808 AIASNGEMQEDFGAV

-1839 VTQTDDYLYLSGQS
+1839 VTETDDYKYLNGKKPA
-1853 LSSYKGLNLN
+1853 SYNGLNLN
-1863 RTWKDNNDRRI
+1863 RTLQNRNERRI

-1887 QMEEEMGAWLGI
+1887 QMEEEMGTWLGI
-1899 NDTVTTE
+1899 TDTVTKS
-1906 DPDTGAPIP
+1906 DPETGASIP

-1940 TQPTLYDENVKI
+1940 TQTTLDGSTV

-1981 EKTMVVQEVPT
+1981 EQTETQAGGDQEVPT
-1992 GDFTQPQE
+1992 GDFTQPEQ
-2000 DTEYLTAPDPNGE
+2000 DTEYLTAPDPDGE

-2039 AGETPVEPQAAE
+2039 AGETPVEPQAAAE
-2051 PAAQAEGKDTPEPPT
+2051 PAAQADGKDTPEPPT

-2080 NITGSGAPS
+2080 NITGGGDPS

-2151 NDQYPAKL
+2151 DGKYPAKL

-2238 GGKAGPQNL
+2238 GGKAGPQRV

-2289 TDYGLGNGEYSPED
+2289 TNYGLGNGEYSPED
-2303 YNQVSVPYVQNA
+2303 YNQVSVPYVRNA
-2315 QNYEAGKPTEESVA
+2315 QNYEAGKPTEESVT
-2329 PIREKSVPLYLY
+2329 PIQENDVPLYLY
-2341 ATTDYVNIT
+2341 ATTDYNVNVSS
-2350 NFKFVS
+2350 FKFVS

-2371 NDQADGSSRIQF
+2371 NDQADGGSRIQF
-2383 LYKLEKPD
+2383 LYKLDKPD

-2403 VQADTNQAKLDAMLA
+2403 VQADTAQAKLNAMLA
-2418 SLGVGEELYVNDE
+2418 KLGVGEELYVNNVNNE

-2437 VGAAQPSTDGRGQ
+2437 VGAPQPSTDRRGQ

-2458 LDDNAP
+2458 LDGKAP

-2487 EYFYLTYSRPNTVRF
+2487 EYFHLTYSRPNTVRF
-2502 MPHEGAEPRKVLRLA
+2502 MSHEGTEPRKVLRLA

-2535 LFQADSGYY
+2535 LFQPENGCY
-2544 WKWTLDGIPTSNV
+2544 WKWTLDGIPTGNV
-2557 DLAPARTG
+2557 DLLPVKTG
-2565 IPFTLSYNG
+2565 IPFTLIFNG
-2574 NFPSWDI
+2574 NYTNWEI
-2581 DYGKLADQTQTYGS
+2581 DAKPMGEKLTYGS
-2595 ITSTALPTG
+2595 ISLEALPTA
-2604 PWKREGMSTTGWF
+2604 PWKRAGMSTTGWF
-2617 TEGGEQVTL
+2617 TAAEGGDEVTL

-2631 TPAEGEKV
+2631 TPAEGEEV

-2678 SETVETFVYG
+2678 TEVERYSFVYG
-2688 TAKEI
+2688 DGTDC
-2693 TAPAAPEIKKGHT
+2693 TAPETPASETGYT
-2706 FVWTD
+2706 FSGW
-2711 EADFTLRP
+2711 
-2719 EETWANSA
+2719 
-2727 FTPTSDG
+2727 SDG
-2734 QKIVLNATWT
+2734 ADLTLQPGESWSKLNFVPTADGQ
-2744 PETITVT
+2744 TVT
-2751 LVNSRDE
+2751 LNAVWTPISFQVTLKDGE
-2758 NETVKDAKYSYGSA
+2758 NTATATFTYGQTTSIA
-2772 LGCPESFTGPE
+2772 CNFEAPE
-2783 GESFLGWSLTKDGD
+2783 GKIFGGWT
-2797 VISAADLPDALLDLQ
+2797 AAGFNDTITDANLAEALLALHKTG
-2812 EPGKPITLYARWTT
+2812 EPIILTPIWNVVPANT
-2826 VATNTAG
+2826 V
-2833 ADDENKVNLEDEQEN
+2833 ENQSDPEEQEN
-2848 TDEELIAPPAQSP
+2848 TDEEPIAPPAPTPS
-2861 NGENTSTPNGEETP
+2861 GENTSTPNGEETP
-2875 APNGEDTPAPGGEE
+2875 TPS
-2889 TPPPNGENT
+2889 GEN
-2898 SPPNGE
+2898 
-2904 DTETPSGEE
+2904 DQTPSGEE
-2913 PPVPEGDSESGGAD
+2913 PPTPEGDSESGGAD

-2946 PDPTPEVP
+2946 ETPTPEVP
-2954 SGEQSDAESS
+2954 SGEQSDAESP